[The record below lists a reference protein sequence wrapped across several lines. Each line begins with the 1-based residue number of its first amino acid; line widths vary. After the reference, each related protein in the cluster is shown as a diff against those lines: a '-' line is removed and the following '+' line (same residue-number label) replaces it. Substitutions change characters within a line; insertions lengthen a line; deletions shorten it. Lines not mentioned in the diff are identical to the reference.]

1 MPEQKPYKK
10 HSASDCQ
17 KGCTVPSTGE
27 AWRLEDDC
35 TDPPRDPQLGTAVE
49 DAPFSYFRTRSFYMR
64 KSLSVDNHLGS
75 LSYAVHPVET
85 KAERVKTK
93 LRRQFSLGSADK
105 KDFYQPKSE
114 SSLSRFAHR
123 LSVKQKQEKRRKAE
137 YASAELSAFR
147 PRSLSIEWSSS
158 PKMTQQMR
166 DLQLAQAR
174 KPPGPSS
181 PNAAKRLYR
190 NLSGKFRVNYTSFD
204 EGSLAGRGEKE
215 KLRKSYLFQSNA
227 ALFEA
232 VELQDLDRVQ
242 ELLKQYSAEELDLN
256 TPNSEGLLPLDI
268 AIMTNNAPIARALL
282 QAGAKESPHFV
293 SLESRSLHLSTLVRE
308 AEQRV
313 NELTAQVVNEAPN
326 ADCSEK
332 EKQLKAWEWRY
343 RLYKRMKAG
352 FEHARVPDAPTNVH
366 LSVASSSSVQVTF
379 WEPLSINSAVVTKYK
394 VEWSCSPTFSPPLGE
409 AVIDKLKNL
418 HFTIRGLVSGTAYY
432 VQVSAYNMKGWGPP
446 QASVPPFA
454 IPSNWREYDGRA
466 PRRRGQAEA
475 LDHLLG
481 QVKTV
486 HQHCVCHEPC
496 KNQPQSRKHSV
507 SKSLKHLFH
516 PGSKF
521 LKTLKRGLYLTA
533 IFYKDDNILVT
544 HEDQIPV
551 VEIDDTYS
559 CLLMQD
565 FLWFTKVSCM
575 WDEILWLRQCV
586 TVSQSSCSCILQTRF
601 KMLLAI
607 SQMQGLLGIQDLGQV
622 FFEPIKDKQGNILIV
637 TLKEVKTNQ
646 TFESV
651 RWVPICKLQ
660 TSRKSVSSPE
670 EPTALDTLLIS
681 IQDKLAYHQR
691 SSHALSPGLYLG
703 YLKLCSAVDQIRVLV
718 PERLPN
724 ILCHVKIRSNPNIS
738 RWGLQDSSPRA
749 ARLLC
754 PIQPKSTHHLL
765 LLLLGS
771 WQQRNIPP
779 QARCLP
785 CRTAWSWSKPRSP
798 STSTAPTA
806 LQVLHCLGEE
816 QPSKHSSHSD
826 CAFRSTPSCSFF
838 HVSVSHFSRE
848 EWEWLQKMA
857 SVEEPVP
864 AEPEAETSQNHLFQ
878 ELQVAIKELMTLV
891 NIPLQEAKD
900 FRLYSQEV
908 LDFGGQV
915 SFLLLLPP
923 SDDVCTAPGQNNPYT
938 PRSGFLTLPL
948 QIFELVHFFT
958 YDREFITQYCQ
969 VSALLELES
978 LLSQQSLR
986 EAFSDTELS
995 TAKQRHQQVQ
1005 DYIQQ
1010 MEEIWREMRWIMDAL
1025 QHARYKQ
1032 PSCGVSLSG
1041 FLSEAGGAMKEKTQ
1055 STSSHLDYLPSPAP
1069 SPETSRKLNS
1079 GKDSALQSFCQMDSG
1094 DCPCSWGQGGL
1105 FWLAV
1110 LWGCRQ
1116 GWHWEYE
1123 QGSRSW
1129 LGQDLLCLCLGEH
1142 STGVWQGGRSSGA
1155 SLDSIWCEP
1164 QPGLP
1169 TARLSPSLLLL
1180 HPSQTCTG
1188 CRTRR
1193 APRRCSWPPTATMT
1207 PAGRR
1212 ARRSSTWCTPPRGP
1226 SAAAGESPA
1235 PSGTVP
1241 RTSCRPTSK
1250 RPHHC
1255 HHHRWRSPGRPLSS
1269 TTVTSSCPADRSSCC
1284 VSQRRDRR
1292 TAFEPAAWTSPN
1304 HSARR
1309 PESPAPAPLTA
1320 PRQRAG
1326 PRATAASSGWGLAQ
1340 RPAPSTAGAGRAL
1353 SPSSGRA
1360 QLSGLRTSRSSPG
1373 AWPTEGRSWV
1383 LSPCGSVLSTKLDSP
1398 KRPVSRYRSLQR
1410 TAVWLCRAQME
1421 RAGRMGKAGSGG
1433 SRVPHLALPSP
1444 SSTVLGL
1451 RSPGDPQ
1458 HSCPVSLCPCNSD
1471 EAPGSAGWGV
1481 WFCRTDSR
1489 CC

>member
-1 MPEQKPYKK
+1 MASFGKLTEYFSLRKSRMELRSGRRGRRSGSCCCSITECRSLDRKLQRPLLGKSRTLPSIPQSPVLSRLPLLDSTAYREEMPEQKPYKK

-49 DAPFSYFRTRSFYMR
+49 VAPFSYFRTRSFYMR

-105 KDFYQPKSE
+105 KDFYQPKS
-114 SSLSRFAHR
+114 
-123 LSVKQKQEKRRKAE
+123 
-137 YASAELSAFR
+137 
-147 PRSLSIEWSSS
+147 SS

-166 DLQLAQAR
+166 DLQLAQSR

-204 EGSLAGRGEKE
+204 EGTLAGRGEKE

-242 ELLKQYSAEELDLN
+242 ELLKQYSPEELDLN

-681 IQDKLAYHQR
+681 VQDKLAYHQR

-724 ILCHVKIRSNPNIS
+724 ILCHVKIRSNPNI
-738 RWGLQDSSPRA
+738 
-749 ARLLC
+749 
-754 PIQPKSTHHLL
+754 
-765 LLLLGS
+765 
-771 WQQRNIPP
+771 
-779 QARCLP
+779 
-785 CRTAWSWSKPRSP
+785 
-798 STSTAPTA
+798 
-806 LQVLHCLGEE
+806 
-816 QPSKHSSHSD
+816 
-826 CAFRSTPSCSFF
+826 
-838 HVSVSHFSRE
+838 SRE

-1079 GKDSALQSFCQMDSG
+1079 DLHGLSDEEGSSEVFLATDSDYDSSRAQSPKELDLVYSSSGPECCGRRVTRTLRDSAPDVLQTHEQKTPPLPPPPLEEPRPPPELYDSDFVLPSRQIELLRITEKRQAYCVRTSSLDFPKPLCQAARKSCPGSVDSSPTESRTAG
-1094 DCPCSWGQGGL
+1094 HCSQLRLGTGSTPSPEHGRGGQGSEPV
-1105 FWLAV
+1105 F
-1110 LWGCRQ
+1110 RT
-1116 GWHWEYE
+1116 
-1123 QGSRSW
+1123 RSAEW
-1129 LGQDLLCLCLGEH
+1129 TQNFQE
-1142 STGVWQGGRSSGA
+1142 
-1155 SLDSIWCEP
+1155 
-1164 QPGLP
+1164 QPGCLADRGKKP
-1169 TARLSPSLLLL
+1169 GSVTLRVCPQYETGLSKETSVKL
-1180 HPSQTCTG
+1180 HITSQT
-1188 CRTRR
+1188 
-1193 APRRCSWPPTATMT
+1193 S
-1207 PAGRR
+1207 AGEVVKLVVLEMNDV
-1212 ARRSSTWCTPPRGP
+1212 SRGMLGG
-1226 SAAAGESPA
+1226 SAAFCYSEEQLEHFGLVFASDESE
-1235 PSGTVP
+1235 
-1241 RTSCRPTSK
+1241 
-1250 RPHHC
+1250 
-1255 HHHRWRSPGRPLSS
+1255 RWLPDDFLPLSLQTTRPEGRFYVRIKETS
-1269 TTVTSSCPADRSSCC
+1269 PLVLQYGPATTV
-1284 VSQRRDRR
+1284 
-1292 TAFEPAAWTSPN
+1292 
-1304 HSARR
+1304 
-1309 PESPAPAPLTA
+1309 
-1320 PRQRAG
+1320 
-1326 PRATAASSGWGLAQ
+1326 
-1340 RPAPSTAGAGRAL
+1340 
-1353 SPSSGRA
+1353 
-1360 QLSGLRTSRSSPG
+1360 
-1373 AWPTEGRSWV
+1373 
-1383 LSPCGSVLSTKLDSP
+1383 
-1398 KRPVSRYRSLQR
+1398 
-1410 TAVWLCRAQME
+1410 
-1421 RAGRMGKAGSGG
+1421 
-1433 SRVPHLALPSP
+1433 
-1444 SSTVLGL
+1444 
-1451 RSPGDPQ
+1451 
-1458 HSCPVSLCPCNSD
+1458 
-1471 EAPGSAGWGV
+1471 
-1481 WFCRTDSR
+1481 
-1489 CC
+1489 

>member
-1 MPEQKPYKK
+1 MASFGKLTEYFSLRKSRPELRSRRWGRRSGSCCCSVTECRSLDRKLQRPLLGKSRTLPSIPQSPVLSRLPLLEPAAYRDEMPEQKPYKK
-10 HSASDCQ
+10 HSASEHQ
-17 KGCTVPSTGE
+17 KGCTVPSAGE

-35 TDPPRDPQLGTAVE
+35 SEPPRAPQLGTAVE

-75 LSYAVHPVET
+75 LSYAVHPAES
-85 KAERVKTK
+85 KAERVRTK

-114 SSLSRFAHR
+114 SSLARFAHR

-137 YASAELSAFR
+137 YGSAELSAFR

-204 EGSLAGRGEKE
+204 EGSLVGRGEKE

-242 ELLKQYSAEELDLN
+242 EMLKHYSPEELDLN

-313 NELTAQVVNEAPN
+313 NELMAQVVNEAPN

-332 EKQLKAWEWRY
+332 EKQLKAWEWRF

-352 FEHARVPDAPTNVH
+352 FEHARVPDAPSSVH
-366 LSVASSSSVQVTF
+366 LSVASSSSLQVTF
-379 WEPLSINSAVVTKYK
+379 WEPLSVNSAVVTKYK
-394 VEWSCSPTFSPPLGE
+394 VEWSCSSTFSPLLGE
-409 AVIDKLKNL
+409 AVIDKLQDL
-418 HFTIRGLVSGTAYY
+418 HFTIQGLVSGTAYH
-432 VQVSAYNMKGWGPP
+432 VRVSAYNMKGWGPP

-486 HQHCVCHEPC
+486 HQHCICHEPC

-565 FLWFTKVSCM
+565 FLWLTKVSCM

-651 RWVPICKLQ
+651 RWVPISKLQ
-660 TSRKSVSSPE
+660 SSRKSVSSPE

-718 PERLPN
+718 PEQLPN
-724 ILCHVKIRSNPNIS
+724 ILCHVKIRSNPNI
-738 RWGLQDSSPRA
+738 
-749 ARLLC
+749 
-754 PIQPKSTHHLL
+754 
-765 LLLLGS
+765 
-771 WQQRNIPP
+771 
-779 QARCLP
+779 
-785 CRTAWSWSKPRSP
+785 
-798 STSTAPTA
+798 
-806 LQVLHCLGEE
+806 
-816 QPSKHSSHSD
+816 
-826 CAFRSTPSCSFF
+826 
-838 HVSVSHFSRE
+838 SRE

-864 AEPEAETSQNHLFQ
+864 TEPETDRSQNPFFQ

-908 LDFGGQV
+908 LDFGDQV

-958 YDREFITQYCQ
+958 YNREFITQYCQ

-986 EAFSDTELS
+986 EAFSDAELS

-1010 MEEIWREMRWIMDAL
+1010 MEEIWREMRWIMDVL

-1032 PSCGVSLSG
+1032 PSCGISLSG
-1041 FLSEAGGAMKEKTQ
+1041 FLGEAGGAAKEKTR
-1055 STSSHLDYLPSPAP
+1055 SSSSHLDYLPSPVL

-1079 GKDSALQSFCQMDSG
+1079 ADSHGLSDEEGSSEVFLATDSDYDSSRAQSPKELDLVCSTSGPECCGRRAARSLRDSAPDVLQSHELKAAPPVPPPPEEPRPPARLYDS
-1094 DCPCSWGQGGL
+1094 D
-1105 FWLAV
+1105 FV
-1110 LWGCRQ
+1110 LPSRQ
-1116 GWHWEYE
+1116 IE
-1123 QGSRSW
+1123 
-1129 LGQDLLCLCLGEH
+1129 LLRITEKRQAYCVRT
-1142 STGVWQGGRSSGA
+1142 S
-1155 SLDSIWCEP
+1155 SLDFPKPHCPAPRKSCPGSVDSSPAESRTAGRGGQRGLGAGSTPGSEP
-1164 QPGLP
+1164 
-1169 TARLSPSLLLL
+1169 
-1180 HPSQTCTG
+1180 G
-1188 CRTRR
+1188 CRTRSDEWTQDLPEQQPEQPGGLAEQGKKPGSVTLR
-1193 APRRCSWPPTATMT
+1193 VCPQYETGLSKDTSVKLHITSQTA
-1207 PAGRR
+1207 
-1212 ARRSSTWCTPPRGP
+1212 AREVVKLVVLEMNDVSRDVLGG
-1226 SAAAGESPA
+1226 AATVRYGEEQLEHFGLVFAANESEQWLPDDFL
-1235 PSGTVP
+1235 
-1241 RTSCRPTSK
+1241 
-1250 RPHHC
+1250 
-1255 HHHRWRSPGRPLSS
+1255 PLSLHTS
-1269 TTVTSSCPADRSSCC
+1269 QPEGRFYVRIKETSPLVLQYGPATTV
-1284 VSQRRDRR
+1284 
-1292 TAFEPAAWTSPN
+1292 
-1304 HSARR
+1304 
-1309 PESPAPAPLTA
+1309 
-1320 PRQRAG
+1320 
-1326 PRATAASSGWGLAQ
+1326 
-1340 RPAPSTAGAGRAL
+1340 
-1353 SPSSGRA
+1353 
-1360 QLSGLRTSRSSPG
+1360 
-1373 AWPTEGRSWV
+1373 
-1383 LSPCGSVLSTKLDSP
+1383 
-1398 KRPVSRYRSLQR
+1398 
-1410 TAVWLCRAQME
+1410 
-1421 RAGRMGKAGSGG
+1421 
-1433 SRVPHLALPSP
+1433 
-1444 SSTVLGL
+1444 
-1451 RSPGDPQ
+1451 
-1458 HSCPVSLCPCNSD
+1458 
-1471 EAPGSAGWGV
+1471 
-1481 WFCRTDSR
+1481 
-1489 CC
+1489 

>member
-1 MPEQKPYKK
+1 MASFGKLTEYFSLRKSRPELRSRRWSRRSGSCCCSVTECRSLDRKLQRPLLGKSQTLPSIPQSPVLSRLPLLDPTACRDEMPEQKPYKK
-10 HSASDCQ
+10 HSGSEHQ
-17 KGCTVPSTGE
+17 KGCTVPSAGE

-35 TDPPRDPQLGTAVE
+35 SEPPGAPRLGTAVE

-75 LSYAVHPVET
+75 LSYAVHPAES
-85 KAERVKTK
+85 KAERVRTK

-114 SSLSRFAHR
+114 SSLARFAHR

-137 YASAELSAFR
+137 YGSAELSAFR

-204 EGSLAGRGEKE
+204 EGSLVGRGEKE

-242 ELLKQYSAEELDLN
+242 ELLKHYSPEELDLN

-313 NELTAQVVNEAPN
+313 NELMAQVVNEAPN

-332 EKQLKAWEWRY
+332 EKQLKAWEWRF

-352 FEHARVPDAPTNVH
+352 FEHARVPDAPSSVH
-366 LSVASSSSVQVTF
+366 LSVASSSSLQVTF
-379 WEPLSINSAVVTKYK
+379 WEPLSVNSAVVTKYK
-394 VEWSCSPTFSPPLGE
+394 VEWSCSPTFSPLLGE
-409 AVIDKLKNL
+409 AVIDKLKDL
-418 HFTIRGLVSGTAYY
+418 HFTIQGLVSGTAYH
-432 VQVSAYNMKGWGPP
+432 VRVSAYNMKGWGPP
-446 QASVPPFA
+446 QASMPPFA

-486 HQHCVCHEPC
+486 HQHCICHEPC

-565 FLWFTKVSCM
+565 FLWLTKVSCM

-660 TSRKSVSSPE
+660 SSRKSVSSPE

-681 IQDKLAYHQR
+681 VQDKLAYHQR

-718 PERLPN
+718 PEQLPN
-724 ILCHVKIRSNPNIS
+724 ILCHVKIRSNPNI
-738 RWGLQDSSPRA
+738 
-749 ARLLC
+749 
-754 PIQPKSTHHLL
+754 
-765 LLLLGS
+765 
-771 WQQRNIPP
+771 
-779 QARCLP
+779 
-785 CRTAWSWSKPRSP
+785 
-798 STSTAPTA
+798 
-806 LQVLHCLGEE
+806 
-816 QPSKHSSHSD
+816 
-826 CAFRSTPSCSFF
+826 
-838 HVSVSHFSRE
+838 SRE

-864 AEPEAETSQNHLFQ
+864 TEPEADRSQNPLFQ

-908 LDFGGQV
+908 LDFGDQV

-986 EAFSDTELS
+986 EAFSDAELS

-1010 MEEIWREMRWIMDAL
+1010 MEEIWREMRWIMDVL

-1041 FLSEAGGAMKEKTQ
+1041 FLSEPGGPVKEQTR
-1055 STSSHLDYLPSPAP
+1055 SSLSHLDYLPSPVP

-1079 GKDSALQSFCQMDSG
+1079 DSHGLSDEEGSSEVFLATDSDYDSSRAQSPKELDLVFSSSGPESCGRRGPRSLRDSAPDVLQSHELKTSPPVPPPSEEPRPPAKLYDS
-1094 DCPCSWGQGGL
+1094 DFVLPSRQIELLRITEKRQAYCVRTSSLDFPKPHCPAPRKSCPGSVDSSPAESRTAGHRSQLRPGTASTPSPERRRGGQG
-1105 FWLAV
+1105 
-1110 LWGCRQ
+1110 
-1116 GWHWEYE
+1116 
-1123 QGSRSW
+1123 S
-1129 LGQDLLCLCLGEH
+1129 
-1142 STGVWQGGRSSGA
+1142 
-1155 SLDSIWCEP
+1155 EP
-1164 QPGLP
+1164 V
-1169 TARLSPSLLLL
+1169 
-1180 HPSQTCTG
+1180 
-1188 CRTRR
+1188 CRTRSDEWTR
-1193 APRRCSWPPTATMT
+1193 NSPEQQPEQPGGLADRGKKPGSVTLRVCPQYETGLSEETSVKLHITSQT
-1207 PAGRR
+1207 PAREVVKLVVLEMNDISRDVLG
-1212 ARRSSTWCTPPRGP
+1212 G
-1226 SAAAGESPA
+1226 SAAVFYGEEQLEHFGLVFAAGESERWLPDDFLLLSLHTSQPEGRFYVRIKETSPLVLQYGPA
-1235 PSGTVP
+1235 
-1241 RTSCRPTSK
+1241 
-1250 RPHHC
+1250 
-1255 HHHRWRSPGRPLSS
+1255 
-1269 TTVTSSCPADRSSCC
+1269 TTV
-1284 VSQRRDRR
+1284 
-1292 TAFEPAAWTSPN
+1292 
-1304 HSARR
+1304 
-1309 PESPAPAPLTA
+1309 
-1320 PRQRAG
+1320 
-1326 PRATAASSGWGLAQ
+1326 
-1340 RPAPSTAGAGRAL
+1340 
-1353 SPSSGRA
+1353 
-1360 QLSGLRTSRSSPG
+1360 
-1373 AWPTEGRSWV
+1373 
-1383 LSPCGSVLSTKLDSP
+1383 
-1398 KRPVSRYRSLQR
+1398 
-1410 TAVWLCRAQME
+1410 
-1421 RAGRMGKAGSGG
+1421 
-1433 SRVPHLALPSP
+1433 
-1444 SSTVLGL
+1444 
-1451 RSPGDPQ
+1451 
-1458 HSCPVSLCPCNSD
+1458 
-1471 EAPGSAGWGV
+1471 
-1481 WFCRTDSR
+1481 
-1489 CC
+1489 

>member
-1 MPEQKPYKK
+1 MASFGKLTEYFSLRKSRTELRSGRRGRRSGSCCYSVTECRSLDRKLQRPLLGKSRTLPSIPQSPVLSRLPLLDSTAYREEMPEQKPYKK
-10 HSASDCQ
+10 HSTSDCQ
-17 KGCTVPSTGE
+17 KGCTVPSAGE

-35 TDPPRDPQLGTAVE
+35 MDPPRDPQLGTAVE

-64 KSLSVDNHLGS
+64 KSLSVDNHLVS
-75 LSYAVHPVET
+75 LSYAVHPAET

-93 LRRQFSLGSADK
+93 LRRQFSLESADK
-105 KDFYQPKSE
+105 KDFYEPKSE

-242 ELLKQYSAEELDLN
+242 ELLKQYSPEELDLN

-332 EKQLKAWEWRY
+332 EKQLRAWEWRY

-379 WEPLSINSAVVTKYK
+379 WEPLSVNSAVVTKYK

-622 FFEPIKDKQGNILIV
+622 FFEPVKDKQGNILIV

-660 TSRKSVSSPE
+660 TGRKSVSSLE

-738 RWGLQDSSPRA
+738 R
-749 ARLLC
+749 
-754 PIQPKSTHHLL
+754 
-765 LLLLGS
+765 
-771 WQQRNIPP
+771 
-779 QARCLP
+779 
-785 CRTAWSWSKPRSP
+785 
-798 STSTAPTA
+798 
-806 LQVLHCLGEE
+806 
-816 QPSKHSSHSD
+816 
-826 CAFRSTPSCSFF
+826 
-838 HVSVSHFSRE
+838 E

-857 SVEEPVP
+857 SMEEPIP
-864 AEPEAETSQNHLFQ
+864 AETEAETSQNHLFQ

-958 YDREFITQYCQ
+958 YDREFIIQYCQ

-986 EAFSDTELS
+986 EAFSDAELS

-1041 FLSEAGGAMKEKTQ
+1041 FLSEAGGAMKEKTR

-1079 GKDSALQSFCQMDSG
+1079 DSHGLSDEEGSSEVFLATDSDYDSSRAQSPKELDLVYSSSGPECCSRRVARTLRDSAPDVLQTHELKTPPPPPLEEPRPPPELYDSDFVLPSRQIELLRITEKRQAYCVRTSSLDFPKPLCQAARKSCPGSVDSSPTESRTAGHCSQLRLGTGSTPSPEHSRGRQGSEPVFRTRSAEWTQSFQ
-1094 DCPCSWGQGGL
+1094 
-1105 FWLAV
+1105 
-1110 LWGCRQ
+1110 
-1116 GWHWEYE
+1116 E
-1123 QGSRSW
+1123 QP
-1129 LGQDLLCLCLGEH
+1129 E
-1142 STGVWQGGRSSGA
+1142 
-1155 SLDSIWCEP
+1155 
-1164 QPGLP
+1164 QPGCLADRGKKP
-1169 TARLSPSLLLL
+1169 GAVTLCVCPQYETGLSKDTSVKL
-1180 HPSQTCTG
+1180 HITSQTSASEVVKLVVLEMNDVSRG
-1188 CRTRR
+1188 VL
-1193 APRRCSWPPTATMT
+1193 
-1207 PAGRR
+1207 G
-1212 ARRSSTWCTPPRGP
+1212 SSASFCYSEEQLEHFGLVFA
-1226 SAAAGESPA
+1226 SDESE
-1235 PSGTVP
+1235 
-1241 RTSCRPTSK
+1241 
-1250 RPHHC
+1250 
-1255 HHHRWRSPGRPLSS
+1255 RWLPDDFLPLSLQTS
-1269 TTVTSSCPADRSSCC
+1269 RPEGRFYVRIKETSPLVLQYGPATTV
-1284 VSQRRDRR
+1284 
-1292 TAFEPAAWTSPN
+1292 
-1304 HSARR
+1304 
-1309 PESPAPAPLTA
+1309 
-1320 PRQRAG
+1320 
-1326 PRATAASSGWGLAQ
+1326 
-1340 RPAPSTAGAGRAL
+1340 
-1353 SPSSGRA
+1353 
-1360 QLSGLRTSRSSPG
+1360 
-1373 AWPTEGRSWV
+1373 
-1383 LSPCGSVLSTKLDSP
+1383 
-1398 KRPVSRYRSLQR
+1398 
-1410 TAVWLCRAQME
+1410 
-1421 RAGRMGKAGSGG
+1421 
-1433 SRVPHLALPSP
+1433 
-1444 SSTVLGL
+1444 
-1451 RSPGDPQ
+1451 
-1458 HSCPVSLCPCNSD
+1458 
-1471 EAPGSAGWGV
+1471 
-1481 WFCRTDSR
+1481 
-1489 CC
+1489 

>member
-1 MPEQKPYKK
+1 MTQDLSTTKSLEGVAVHPVYPDPEERGGMDLVKGSLDRKLQRPLLGKSRTLPSIPQSPVLSRLPLLDPKANREDMPEQKPYKK
-10 HSASDCQ
+10 HSLSDCQ

-35 TDPPRDPQLGTAVE
+35 MEPPGNPSLQLRLRTAVDE
-49 DAPFSYFRTRSFYMR
+49 APFSYFRTRSFYMR

-75 LSYAVHPVET
+75 LSYSIHPAET

-114 SSLSRFAHR
+114 SSLSKFAHR

-137 YASAELSAFR
+137 YVSAELSAFR

-204 EGSLAGRGEKE
+204 EGSLAGRSEKE

-242 ELLKQYSAEELDLN
+242 ELLKQYSPEELDLN

-268 AIMTNNAPIARALL
+268 AIMTNNAPIAKALL

-313 NELTAQVVNEAPN
+313 NELTAQVVNEAPST
-326 ADCSEK
+326 DCSEK

-352 FEHARVPDAPTNVH
+352 FEHARVPDPPTNVH

-379 WEPLSINSAVVTKYK
+379 WEPLSVNSAVVTKYK

-418 HFTIRGLVSGTAYY
+418 HFTIQGLVSGTAYY

-446 QASVPPFA
+446 QTSVPPFA

-475 LDHLLG
+475 LDHLLS

-533 IFYKDDNILVT
+533 VFYKDDNILVT

-601 KMLLAI
+601 KMLLAT

-670 EPTALDTLLIS
+670 EPTALDTLLITV
-681 IQDKLAYHQR
+681 QDKLAYHRR

-738 RWGLQDSSPRA
+738 R
-749 ARLLC
+749 
-754 PIQPKSTHHLL
+754 
-765 LLLLGS
+765 
-771 WQQRNIPP
+771 
-779 QARCLP
+779 
-785 CRTAWSWSKPRSP
+785 
-798 STSTAPTA
+798 
-806 LQVLHCLGEE
+806 
-816 QPSKHSSHSD
+816 
-826 CAFRSTPSCSFF
+826 
-838 HVSVSHFSRE
+838 E

-857 SVEEPVP
+857 SMDEPVP
-864 AEPEAETSQNHLFQ
+864 TEPDAETSQNQLFQ

-986 EAFSDTELS
+986 EAFSDAELT

-1032 PSCGVSLSG
+1032 PSCGVSLTG
-1041 FLSEAGGAMKEKTQ
+1041 FLSESSNVMKEKTQ

-1069 SPETSRKLNS
+1069 SPETSRKLNPDLHGLSDEEGSSEVFLATDSDYDSSRAQSPKELDLVYSSS
-1079 GKDSALQSFCQMDSG
+1079 GPECCSRRIARTLRDSAPDVLQTHDLKTPPLPPEELRPPPELYDS
-1094 DCPCSWGQGGL
+1094 DFVLPSRQIELLRITEKRQAYCVRTSSLDFPKPLFQVARKSCPGSVDSSPTESRMAGHCSL
-1105 FWLAV
+1105 LR
-1110 LWGCRQ
+1110 LRT
-1116 GWHWEYE
+1116 
-1123 QGSRSW
+1123 GSTLSP
-1129 LGQDLLCLCLGEH
+1129 EH
-1142 STGVWQGGRSSGA
+1142 SQ
-1155 SLDSIWCEP
+1155 
-1164 QPGLP
+1164 
-1169 TARLSPSLLLL
+1169 
-1180 HPSQTCTG
+1180 
-1188 CRTRR
+1188 
-1193 APRRCSWPPTATMT
+1193 
-1207 PAGRR
+1207 
-1212 ARRSSTWCTPPRGP
+1212 
-1226 SAAAGESPA
+1226 AGESSEP
-1235 PSGTVP
+1235 VF
-1241 RTSCRPTSK
+1241 RTRSAEWTQSFQQPPEQQGCLVNQGKKPGSVTLRVCPQYETGLSKETSVK
-1250 RPHHC
+1250 LHITNQTSAGEIVKLVVLEMNDVSRNVLGSMAALCYSEEQLEHFGLVFASNDSEQWLPDDFL
-1255 HHHRWRSPGRPLSS
+1255 PLSLQTTWPEGRFYVRIKETS
-1269 TTVTSSCPADRSSCC
+1269 PLVFQYGPATTV
-1284 VSQRRDRR
+1284 
-1292 TAFEPAAWTSPN
+1292 
-1304 HSARR
+1304 
-1309 PESPAPAPLTA
+1309 
-1320 PRQRAG
+1320 
-1326 PRATAASSGWGLAQ
+1326 
-1340 RPAPSTAGAGRAL
+1340 
-1353 SPSSGRA
+1353 
-1360 QLSGLRTSRSSPG
+1360 
-1373 AWPTEGRSWV
+1373 
-1383 LSPCGSVLSTKLDSP
+1383 
-1398 KRPVSRYRSLQR
+1398 
-1410 TAVWLCRAQME
+1410 
-1421 RAGRMGKAGSGG
+1421 
-1433 SRVPHLALPSP
+1433 
-1444 SSTVLGL
+1444 
-1451 RSPGDPQ
+1451 
-1458 HSCPVSLCPCNSD
+1458 
-1471 EAPGSAGWGV
+1471 
-1481 WFCRTDSR
+1481 
-1489 CC
+1489 

>member
-1 MPEQKPYKK
+1 
-10 HSASDCQ
+10 
-17 KGCTVPSTGE
+17 
-27 AWRLEDDC
+27 
-35 TDPPRDPQLGTAVE
+35 
-49 DAPFSYFRTRSFYMR
+49 
-64 KSLSVDNHLGS
+64 
-75 LSYAVHPVET
+75 
-85 KAERVKTK
+85 
-93 LRRQFSLGSADK
+93 
-105 KDFYQPKSE
+105 
-114 SSLSRFAHR
+114 
-123 LSVKQKQEKRRKAE
+123 
-137 YASAELSAFR
+137 
-147 PRSLSIEWSSS
+147 
-158 PKMTQQMR
+158 MTQQMR

-204 EGSLAGRGEKE
+204 EGSLVGRGEKE

-242 ELLKQYSAEELDLN
+242 EMLKHYSPEELDLN

-313 NELTAQVVNEAPN
+313 NELMAQVVNEAPN

-332 EKQLKAWEWRY
+332 EKQLKAWEWRF

-352 FEHARVPDAPTNVH
+352 FEHARVPDAPSSVH
-366 LSVASSSSVQVTF
+366 LSVASSSSLQVTF
-379 WEPLSINSAVVTKYK
+379 WEPLSVNSAVVTKYK
-394 VEWSCSPTFSPPLGE
+394 VEWSCSSTFSPLLGE
-409 AVIDKLKNL
+409 AVIDKLQDL
-418 HFTIRGLVSGTAYY
+418 HFTIQGLVSGTAYH
-432 VQVSAYNMKGWGPP
+432 VRVSAYNMKGWGPP

-486 HQHCVCHEPC
+486 HQHCICHEPC

-565 FLWFTKVSCM
+565 FLWLTKVSCM

-651 RWVPICKLQ
+651 RWVPISKLQ
-660 TSRKSVSSPE
+660 SSRKSVSSPE

-718 PERLPN
+718 PEQLPN
-724 ILCHVKIRSNPNIS
+724 ILCHVKIRSNPNI
-738 RWGLQDSSPRA
+738 
-749 ARLLC
+749 
-754 PIQPKSTHHLL
+754 
-765 LLLLGS
+765 
-771 WQQRNIPP
+771 
-779 QARCLP
+779 
-785 CRTAWSWSKPRSP
+785 
-798 STSTAPTA
+798 
-806 LQVLHCLGEE
+806 
-816 QPSKHSSHSD
+816 
-826 CAFRSTPSCSFF
+826 
-838 HVSVSHFSRE
+838 SRE

-864 AEPEAETSQNHLFQ
+864 TEPETDRSQNPFFQ

-908 LDFGGQV
+908 LDFGDQV

-958 YDREFITQYCQ
+958 YNREFITQYCQ

-986 EAFSDTELS
+986 EAFSDAELS

-1010 MEEIWREMRWIMDAL
+1010 MEEIWREMRWIMDVL

-1032 PSCGVSLSG
+1032 PSCGISLSG
-1041 FLSEAGGAMKEKTQ
+1041 FLGEAGGAAKEKTR
-1055 STSSHLDYLPSPAP
+1055 SSSSHLDYLPSPVL

-1079 GKDSALQSFCQMDSG
+1079 ADSHGLSDEEGSSEVFLATDSDYDSSRAQSPKELDLVCSTSGPECCGRRAARSLRDSAPDVLQSHELKAAPPVPPPPEEPRPPARLYDS
-1094 DCPCSWGQGGL
+1094 D
-1105 FWLAV
+1105 FV
-1110 LWGCRQ
+1110 LPSRQ
-1116 GWHWEYE
+1116 IE
-1123 QGSRSW
+1123 
-1129 LGQDLLCLCLGEH
+1129 LLRITEKRQAYCVRT
-1142 STGVWQGGRSSGA
+1142 S
-1155 SLDSIWCEP
+1155 SLDFPKPHCPAPRKSCPGSVDSSPAESRTAGRGGQRGLGAGSTPGSEP
-1164 QPGLP
+1164 
-1169 TARLSPSLLLL
+1169 
-1180 HPSQTCTG
+1180 G
-1188 CRTRR
+1188 CRTRSDEWTQDLPEQQPEQPGGLAEQGKKPGSVTLR
-1193 APRRCSWPPTATMT
+1193 VCPQYETGLSKDTSVKLHITSQTA
-1207 PAGRR
+1207 
-1212 ARRSSTWCTPPRGP
+1212 AREVVKLVVLEMNDVSRDVLGG
-1226 SAAAGESPA
+1226 AATVRYGEEQLEHFGLVFAANESEQWLPDDFL
-1235 PSGTVP
+1235 
-1241 RTSCRPTSK
+1241 
-1250 RPHHC
+1250 
-1255 HHHRWRSPGRPLSS
+1255 PLSLHTS
-1269 TTVTSSCPADRSSCC
+1269 QPEGRFYVRIKETSPLVLQYGPATTV
-1284 VSQRRDRR
+1284 
-1292 TAFEPAAWTSPN
+1292 
-1304 HSARR
+1304 
-1309 PESPAPAPLTA
+1309 
-1320 PRQRAG
+1320 
-1326 PRATAASSGWGLAQ
+1326 
-1340 RPAPSTAGAGRAL
+1340 
-1353 SPSSGRA
+1353 
-1360 QLSGLRTSRSSPG
+1360 
-1373 AWPTEGRSWV
+1373 
-1383 LSPCGSVLSTKLDSP
+1383 
-1398 KRPVSRYRSLQR
+1398 
-1410 TAVWLCRAQME
+1410 
-1421 RAGRMGKAGSGG
+1421 
-1433 SRVPHLALPSP
+1433 
-1444 SSTVLGL
+1444 
-1451 RSPGDPQ
+1451 
-1458 HSCPVSLCPCNSD
+1458 
-1471 EAPGSAGWGV
+1471 
-1481 WFCRTDSR
+1481 
-1489 CC
+1489 

>member
-1 MPEQKPYKK
+1 MD
-10 HSASDCQ
+10 HMS
-17 KGCTVPSTGE
+17 
-27 AWRLEDDC
+27 L
-35 TDPPRDPQLGTAVE
+35 L
-49 DAPFSYFRTRSFYMR
+49 AP
-64 KSLSVDNHLGS
+64 LQG
-75 LSYAVHPVET
+75 
-85 KAERVKTK
+85 
-93 LRRQFSLGSADK
+93 Q
-105 KDFYQPKSE
+105 Q
-114 SSLSRFAHR
+114 
-123 LSVKQKQEKRRKAE
+123 Q
-137 YASAELSAFR
+137 
-147 PRSLSIEWSSS
+147 WSSS

-204 EGSLAGRGEKE
+204 EGSLVGRGEKE

-242 ELLKQYSAEELDLN
+242 EMLKHYSPEELDLN

-268 AIMTNNAPIARALL
+268 AIMTNNTPIARALL

-313 NELTAQVVNEAPN
+313 NELMAQVVNEAPS

-332 EKQLKAWEWRY
+332 EKQLKAWEWRF

-352 FEHARVPDAPTNVH
+352 FEHARVPDAPSSVH
-366 LSVASSSSVQVTF
+366 LSVASSSSLQVTF
-379 WEPLSINSAVVTKYK
+379 WEPLNVNSAVVTKYK
-394 VEWSCSPTFSPPLGE
+394 VEWSCSPTFSPLLGE
-409 AVIDKLKNL
+409 AVIDKLKDL
-418 HFTIRGLVSGTAYY
+418 HFTIQGLVSGTVYH
-432 VQVSAYNMKGWGPP
+432 VRVSAYNMKGWGPP

-486 HQHCVCHEPC
+486 HQHCICHEPC

-565 FLWFTKVSCM
+565 FLWLTKVSCM

-646 TFESV
+646 TFENV

-660 TSRKSVSSPE
+660 SSRKSVSSPE
-670 EPTALDTLLIS
+670 EPTALDMLLIS
-681 IQDKLAYHQR
+681 VQDKLAYHQR

-718 PERLPN
+718 PEQLPN

-738 RWGLQDSSPRA
+738 R
-749 ARLLC
+749 
-754 PIQPKSTHHLL
+754 
-765 LLLLGS
+765 
-771 WQQRNIPP
+771 
-779 QARCLP
+779 
-785 CRTAWSWSKPRSP
+785 
-798 STSTAPTA
+798 
-806 LQVLHCLGEE
+806 
-816 QPSKHSSHSD
+816 
-826 CAFRSTPSCSFF
+826 
-838 HVSVSHFSRE
+838 E

-857 SVEEPVP
+857 SVEEAVP
-864 AEPEAETSQNHLFQ
+864 TEPETDRSQNPLFQ

-891 NIPLQEAKD
+891 NIPFQEAKD

-908 LDFGGQV
+908 LDFGDQV

-958 YDREFITQYCQ
+958 YNREFITQYCQ

-986 EAFSDTELS
+986 EAFSDAELS

-1010 MEEIWREMRWIMDAL
+1010 MEEIWREMRWIMDVL

-1032 PSCGVSLSG
+1032 PSCGISLSG
-1041 FLSEAGGAMKEKTQ
+1041 FLSEVGGTVKEKTR
-1055 STSSHLDYLPSPAP
+1055 SSSSHVDYLPSPVL

-1079 GKDSALQSFCQMDSG
+1079 DSHGLSDEEGSSEVFLATDSDYDSSRAQSPKELDLVYSTSGPECCSRRVARTLRDSAPDVLQSHELKTPAPVPPPPEEPRPPPKLYDSDFVLPSRQIELLRITEKRQAYCVRTSSLDFPKPHCPAPRKSCPGSVDSSPVESRTTGHCSQLRLGTGLTPSPEGCQG
-1094 DCPCSWGQGGL
+1094 GQGSEPVCRRRSDEWTQDLTEQQPEQPGGL
-1105 FWLAV
+1105 A
-1110 LWGCRQ
+1110 
-1116 GWHWEYE
+1116 E
-1123 QGSRSW
+1123 QGKK
-1129 LGQDLLCLCLGEH
+1129 LGSVTLRVCPQYE
-1142 STGVWQGGRSSGA
+1142 TG
-1155 SLDSIWCEP
+1155 
-1164 QPGLP
+1164 
-1169 TARLSPSLLLL
+1169 LSKETSVKL
-1180 HPSQTCTG
+1180 HITSQT
-1188 CRTRR
+1188 
-1193 APRRCSWPPTATMT
+1193 
-1207 PAGRR
+1207 PAREVVKLVVLEMNDISQDVLG
-1212 ARRSSTWCTPPRGP
+1212 SL
-1226 SAAAGESPA
+1226 AAVCYGEEQLEHFGLVFAANESE
-1235 PSGTVP
+1235 
-1241 RTSCRPTSK
+1241 
-1250 RPHHC
+1250 
-1255 HHHRWRSPGRPLSS
+1255 RWLPDDFLPLSLHTS
-1269 TTVTSSCPADRSSCC
+1269 QPEGRFYVRIKETSPLVLQYGPATTV
-1284 VSQRRDRR
+1284 
-1292 TAFEPAAWTSPN
+1292 
-1304 HSARR
+1304 
-1309 PESPAPAPLTA
+1309 
-1320 PRQRAG
+1320 
-1326 PRATAASSGWGLAQ
+1326 
-1340 RPAPSTAGAGRAL
+1340 
-1353 SPSSGRA
+1353 
-1360 QLSGLRTSRSSPG
+1360 
-1373 AWPTEGRSWV
+1373 
-1383 LSPCGSVLSTKLDSP
+1383 
-1398 KRPVSRYRSLQR
+1398 
-1410 TAVWLCRAQME
+1410 
-1421 RAGRMGKAGSGG
+1421 
-1433 SRVPHLALPSP
+1433 
-1444 SSTVLGL
+1444 
-1451 RSPGDPQ
+1451 
-1458 HSCPVSLCPCNSD
+1458 
-1471 EAPGSAGWGV
+1471 
-1481 WFCRTDSR
+1481 
-1489 CC
+1489 

>member
-1 MPEQKPYKK
+1 MASFGKLTEYFSLRKSRTELRSGRRGRRSGSCCCSGLECRSLDRKLQRPLLGKSRTLPSIPQSPVLNRLPLLDPTVYREEMPEQKPYKK
-10 HSASDCQ
+10 HSAPDPQ
-17 KGCTVPSTGE
+17 KGCTVPSAGE

-35 TDPPRDPQLGTAVE
+35 TDPRQDAQLGTAVE

-75 LSYAVHPVET
+75 LSYALHPAET

-232 VELQDLDRVQ
+232 VELQDRDRVQ
-242 ELLKQYSAEELDLN
+242 ELLKQYSPEELDLN

-268 AIMTNNAPIARALL
+268 AIMTNNVPIARALL

-313 NELTAQVVNEAPN
+313 NDLTAQVVNEAPN
-326 ADCSEK
+326 ADCSNK

-366 LSVASSSSVQVTF
+366 LSVVSSSSVQVTF
-379 WEPLSINSAVVTKYK
+379 GEPLSFNSAVVTKYK
-394 VEWSCSPTFSPPLGE
+394 VEWSCFPTFSPLMGE

-418 HFTIRGLVSGTAYY
+418 HFTIQGLVSGTAYY

-486 HQHCVCHEPC
+486 HQHCICHEPC
-496 KNQPQSRKHSV
+496 KSQPQSRKHSV

-607 SQMQGLLGIQDLGQV
+607 SQMQ
-622 FFEPIKDKQGNILIV
+622 
-637 TLKEVKTNQ
+637 
-646 TFESV
+646 
-651 RWVPICKLQ
+651 
-660 TSRKSVSSPE
+660 
-670 EPTALDTLLIS
+670 
-681 IQDKLAYHQR
+681 DKLAYHQR
-691 SSHALSPGLYLG
+691 SSHALSRGLYLG

-718 PERLPN
+718 PEQLPN

-738 RWGLQDSSPRA
+738 R
-749 ARLLC
+749 
-754 PIQPKSTHHLL
+754 
-765 LLLLGS
+765 
-771 WQQRNIPP
+771 
-779 QARCLP
+779 
-785 CRTAWSWSKPRSP
+785 
-798 STSTAPTA
+798 
-806 LQVLHCLGEE
+806 
-816 QPSKHSSHSD
+816 
-826 CAFRSTPSCSFF
+826 
-838 HVSVSHFSRE
+838 E
-848 EWEWLQKMA
+848 EWEWLQKMI
-857 SVEEPVP
+857 SVEEPIP
-864 AEPEAETSQNHLFQ
+864 AEPEAEASQNSLFQ
-878 ELQVAIKELMTLV
+878 ELQVAVKELMTLV

-986 EAFSDTELS
+986 EAFSDAELS
-995 TAKQRHQQVQ
+995 TAKQRHQQVH

-1041 FLSEAGGAMKEKTQ
+1041 FLSEAGGAMKEKTR
-1055 STSSHLDYLPSPAP
+1055 STSSHLEYLTSPAP
-1069 SPETSRKLNS
+1069 SPETSCKLNS
-1079 GKDSALQSFCQMDSG
+1079 DSHGLSDEEGSSEVFLATDSDYDSSRAQSPKELDLVYSSLGPDCCGRRAARTLQDSAPDVLQNHELKT
-1094 DCPCSWGQGGL
+1094 PL
-1105 FWLAV
+1105 PLPPPPA
-1110 LWGCRQ
+1110 
-1116 GWHWEYE
+1116 
-1123 QGSRSW
+1123 
-1129 LGQDLLCLCLGEH
+1129 
-1142 STGVWQGGRSSGA
+1142 
-1155 SLDSIWCEP
+1155 EP
-1164 QPGLP
+1164 QPRPEQYDSDFVLP
-1169 TARLSPSLLLL
+1169 SRQIELLRITEKR
-1180 HPSQTCTG
+1180 QAYC
-1188 CRTRR
+1188 
-1193 APRRCSWPPTATMT
+1193 
-1207 PAGRR
+1207 
-1212 ARRSSTWCTPPRGP
+1212 
-1226 SAAAGESPA
+1226 
-1235 PSGTVP
+1235 V
-1241 RTSCRPTSK
+1241 RTSSLDFPK
-1250 RPHHC
+1250 
-1255 HHHRWRSPGRPLSS
+1255 PLCQAARK
-1269 TTVTSSCPADRSSCC
+1269 SCPGSVDSSPTESRTTGHC
-1284 VSQRRDRR
+1284 SQRRLGAAVTPRPECSRSTQGSQPIFR
-1292 TAFEPAAWTSPN
+1292 TRSAEWTQNFQEQSEQPGCLGDQGKKLGSVTLRVCPQYETGLSKETSVKLHITSQTSAGEVVKLVVLEMNEMSRSVLGGSAAFCYGEEQLEHFGLVFASSDSERWLPDDFLPLSLQTTRPEGQFYVRIKETSPLVLQYG
-1304 HSARR
+1304 
-1309 PESPAPAPLTA
+1309 PAT
-1320 PRQRAG
+1320 
-1326 PRATAASSGWGLAQ
+1326 
-1340 RPAPSTAGAGRAL
+1340 
-1353 SPSSGRA
+1353 
-1360 QLSGLRTSRSSPG
+1360 
-1373 AWPTEGRSWV
+1373 
-1383 LSPCGSVLSTKLDSP
+1383 
-1398 KRPVSRYRSLQR
+1398 
-1410 TAVWLCRAQME
+1410 
-1421 RAGRMGKAGSGG
+1421 
-1433 SRVPHLALPSP
+1433 
-1444 SSTVLGL
+1444 TV
-1451 RSPGDPQ
+1451 
-1458 HSCPVSLCPCNSD
+1458 
-1471 EAPGSAGWGV
+1471 
-1481 WFCRTDSR
+1481 
-1489 CC
+1489 

>member
-1 MPEQKPYKK
+1 MSVRWDRRPGTQAGAHSDAARAMASFGKLTEYFSLRKSRTELRSGRRGRRSGSCCCSVTECRSLDRKLQRPLLGKSRTLPSIPQSPVLSRLPLLDSTVYREEMPEQKPYKK
-10 HSASDCQ
+10 HLASDRQ

-35 TDPPRDPQLGTAVE
+35 TDPPQDPQLGTAVE

-75 LSYAVHPVET
+75 LGYAVHPAET

-105 KDFYQPKSE
+105 KDFYQPK
-114 SSLSRFAHR
+114 
-123 LSVKQKQEKRRKAE
+123 
-137 YASAELSAFR
+137 
-147 PRSLSIEWSSS
+147 SSS

-242 ELLKQYSAEELDLN
+242 ELLKQYSPEELDLN

-379 WEPLSINSAVVTKYK
+379 WEPLSVNSAVVTKYK

-622 FFEPIKDKQGNILIV
+622 FFEPVKDKQGNILIV

-738 RWGLQDSSPRA
+738 R
-749 ARLLC
+749 
-754 PIQPKSTHHLL
+754 
-765 LLLLGS
+765 
-771 WQQRNIPP
+771 
-779 QARCLP
+779 
-785 CRTAWSWSKPRSP
+785 
-798 STSTAPTA
+798 
-806 LQVLHCLGEE
+806 
-816 QPSKHSSHSD
+816 
-826 CAFRSTPSCSFF
+826 
-838 HVSVSHFSRE
+838 E

-864 AEPEAETSQNHLFQ
+864 AEPETETSQNHLFQ

-891 NIPLQEAKD
+891 NIPLPEAKD

-986 EAFSDTELS
+986 EAFSDAELS

-1041 FLSEAGGAMKEKTQ
+1041 FLSEAGGAMKEKTR

-1079 GKDSALQSFCQMDSG
+1079 DSHGLSDEEGSSEVFLATDSDYDSSRAQSPKELDLVYSSSGPECCSRRVARTLQDSAPDVLQTHELKTPPPPPPPPEEPRPSPELYDSDFVLPSRQIELLRITEKRQAYCVRTSSLDFPKPLCQAARKSCPGSVDSSPTESRTAG
-1094 DCPCSWGQGGL
+1094 HCGQLRLGTGSTPSPERGQGG
-1105 FWLAV
+1105 
-1110 LWGCRQ
+1110 
-1116 GWHWEYE
+1116 
-1123 QGSRSW
+1123 QGSEPVFRTRSAEW
-1129 LGQDLLCLCLGEH
+1129 TQSFQE
-1142 STGVWQGGRSSGA
+1142 QP
-1155 SLDSIWCEP
+1155 E
-1164 QPGLP
+1164 QPGCLADRGKKP
-1169 TARLSPSLLLL
+1169 GSVTLRVCPQYETGLSKETSVKL
-1180 HPSQTCTG
+1180 HITSQT
-1188 CRTRR
+1188 
-1193 APRRCSWPPTATMT
+1193 S
-1207 PAGRR
+1207 AGEVVKLVVLEMNDV
-1212 ARRSSTWCTPPRGP
+1212 SRGVLGG
-1226 SAAAGESPA
+1226 SAAFCYGEEQLEHFGLVFASDE
-1235 PSGTVP
+1235 SE
-1241 RTSCRPTSK
+1241 
-1250 RPHHC
+1250 
-1255 HHHRWRSPGRPLSS
+1255 RWLPDDFLPLSLQTTRPEGRFYVRIKETS
-1269 TTVTSSCPADRSSCC
+1269 PLVLQYGPATTV
-1284 VSQRRDRR
+1284 
-1292 TAFEPAAWTSPN
+1292 
-1304 HSARR
+1304 
-1309 PESPAPAPLTA
+1309 
-1320 PRQRAG
+1320 
-1326 PRATAASSGWGLAQ
+1326 
-1340 RPAPSTAGAGRAL
+1340 
-1353 SPSSGRA
+1353 
-1360 QLSGLRTSRSSPG
+1360 
-1373 AWPTEGRSWV
+1373 
-1383 LSPCGSVLSTKLDSP
+1383 
-1398 KRPVSRYRSLQR
+1398 
-1410 TAVWLCRAQME
+1410 
-1421 RAGRMGKAGSGG
+1421 
-1433 SRVPHLALPSP
+1433 
-1444 SSTVLGL
+1444 
-1451 RSPGDPQ
+1451 
-1458 HSCPVSLCPCNSD
+1458 
-1471 EAPGSAGWGV
+1471 
-1481 WFCRTDSR
+1481 
-1489 CC
+1489 

>member
-10 HSASDCQ
+10 HSASEHQ
-17 KGCTVPSTGE
+17 KGCTVPSAGE

-35 TDPPRDPQLGTAVE
+35 SEPPRAPQLGTAVE

-75 LSYAVHPVET
+75 LSYAVHPAES
-85 KAERVKTK
+85 KAERVRTK

-114 SSLSRFAHR
+114 SSLARFAHR

-137 YASAELSAFR
+137 YGSAELSAFR

-204 EGSLAGRGEKE
+204 EGSLVGRGEKE

-242 ELLKQYSAEELDLN
+242 EMLKHYSPEELDLN

-313 NELTAQVVNEAPN
+313 NELMAQVVNEAPN

-332 EKQLKAWEWRY
+332 EKQLKAWEWRF

-352 FEHARVPDAPTNVH
+352 FEHARVPDAPSSVH
-366 LSVASSSSVQVTF
+366 LSVASSSSLQVTF
-379 WEPLSINSAVVTKYK
+379 WEPLSVNSAVVTKYK
-394 VEWSCSPTFSPPLGE
+394 VEWSCSSTFSPLLGE
-409 AVIDKLKNL
+409 AVIDKLQDL
-418 HFTIRGLVSGTAYY
+418 HFTIQGLVSGTAYH
-432 VQVSAYNMKGWGPP
+432 VRVSAYNMKGWGPP

-486 HQHCVCHEPC
+486 HQHCICHEPC

-565 FLWFTKVSCM
+565 FLWLTKVSCM

-651 RWVPICKLQ
+651 RWVPISKLQ
-660 TSRKSVSSPE
+660 SSRKSVSSPE

-718 PERLPN
+718 PEQLPN
-724 ILCHVKIRSNPNIS
+724 ILCHVKIRSNPNI
-738 RWGLQDSSPRA
+738 
-749 ARLLC
+749 
-754 PIQPKSTHHLL
+754 
-765 LLLLGS
+765 
-771 WQQRNIPP
+771 
-779 QARCLP
+779 
-785 CRTAWSWSKPRSP
+785 
-798 STSTAPTA
+798 
-806 LQVLHCLGEE
+806 
-816 QPSKHSSHSD
+816 
-826 CAFRSTPSCSFF
+826 
-838 HVSVSHFSRE
+838 SRE

-864 AEPEAETSQNHLFQ
+864 TEPETDRSQNPFFQ

-908 LDFGGQV
+908 LDFGDQV

-958 YDREFITQYCQ
+958 YNREFITQYCQ

-986 EAFSDTELS
+986 EAFSDAELS

-1010 MEEIWREMRWIMDAL
+1010 MEEIWREMRWIMDVL

-1032 PSCGVSLSG
+1032 PSCGISLSG
-1041 FLSEAGGAMKEKTQ
+1041 FLGEAGGAAKEKTR
-1055 STSSHLDYLPSPAP
+1055 SSSSHLDYLPSPVL

-1079 GKDSALQSFCQMDSG
+1079 ADSHGLSDEEGSSEVFLATDSDYDSSRAQSPKELDLVCSTSGPECCGRRAARSLRDSAPDVLQSHELKAAPPVPPPPEEPRPPARLYDS
-1094 DCPCSWGQGGL
+1094 D
-1105 FWLAV
+1105 FV
-1110 LWGCRQ
+1110 LPSRQ
-1116 GWHWEYE
+1116 IE
-1123 QGSRSW
+1123 
-1129 LGQDLLCLCLGEH
+1129 LLRITEKRQAYCVRT
-1142 STGVWQGGRSSGA
+1142 S
-1155 SLDSIWCEP
+1155 SLDFPKPHCPAPRKSCPGSVDSSPAESRTAGRGGQRGLGAGSTPGSEP
-1164 QPGLP
+1164 
-1169 TARLSPSLLLL
+1169 
-1180 HPSQTCTG
+1180 G
-1188 CRTRR
+1188 CRTRSDEWTQDLPEQQPEQPGGLAEQGKKPGSVTLR
-1193 APRRCSWPPTATMT
+1193 VCPQYETGLSKDTSVKLHITSQTA
-1207 PAGRR
+1207 
-1212 ARRSSTWCTPPRGP
+1212 AREVVKLVVLEMNDVSRDVLGG
-1226 SAAAGESPA
+1226 AATVRYGEEQLEHFGLVFAANESEQWLPDDFL
-1235 PSGTVP
+1235 
-1241 RTSCRPTSK
+1241 
-1250 RPHHC
+1250 
-1255 HHHRWRSPGRPLSS
+1255 PLSLHTS
-1269 TTVTSSCPADRSSCC
+1269 QPEGRFYVRIKETSPLVLQYGPATTV
-1284 VSQRRDRR
+1284 
-1292 TAFEPAAWTSPN
+1292 
-1304 HSARR
+1304 
-1309 PESPAPAPLTA
+1309 
-1320 PRQRAG
+1320 
-1326 PRATAASSGWGLAQ
+1326 
-1340 RPAPSTAGAGRAL
+1340 
-1353 SPSSGRA
+1353 
-1360 QLSGLRTSRSSPG
+1360 
-1373 AWPTEGRSWV
+1373 
-1383 LSPCGSVLSTKLDSP
+1383 
-1398 KRPVSRYRSLQR
+1398 
-1410 TAVWLCRAQME
+1410 
-1421 RAGRMGKAGSGG
+1421 
-1433 SRVPHLALPSP
+1433 
-1444 SSTVLGL
+1444 
-1451 RSPGDPQ
+1451 
-1458 HSCPVSLCPCNSD
+1458 
-1471 EAPGSAGWGV
+1471 
-1481 WFCRTDSR
+1481 
-1489 CC
+1489 

>member
-1 MPEQKPYKK
+1 MP
-10 HSASDCQ
+10 C
-17 KGCTVPSTGE
+17 V
-27 AWRLEDDC
+27 
-35 TDPPRDPQLGTAVE
+35 
-49 DAPFSYFRTRSFYMR
+49 
-64 KSLSVDNHLGS
+64 N
-75 LSYAVHPVET
+75 
-85 KAERVKTK
+85 
-93 LRRQFSLGSADK
+93 SLGSADK
-105 KDFYQPKSE
+105 KDFYQPK
-114 SSLSRFAHR
+114 
-123 LSVKQKQEKRRKAE
+123 
-137 YASAELSAFR
+137 
-147 PRSLSIEWSSS
+147 SSS

-174 KPPGPSS
+174 KPQGPSS

-242 ELLKQYSAEELDLN
+242 ELLKQYSPEELDLN

-681 IQDKLAYHQR
+681 VQDKLAYHQR

-738 RWGLQDSSPRA
+738 R
-749 ARLLC
+749 
-754 PIQPKSTHHLL
+754 
-765 LLLLGS
+765 
-771 WQQRNIPP
+771 
-779 QARCLP
+779 
-785 CRTAWSWSKPRSP
+785 
-798 STSTAPTA
+798 
-806 LQVLHCLGEE
+806 
-816 QPSKHSSHSD
+816 
-826 CAFRSTPSCSFF
+826 
-838 HVSVSHFSRE
+838 E

-891 NIPLQEAKD
+891 NIPLQEVRAKD

-1079 GKDSALQSFCQMDSG
+1079 DLHGLSDEEGSSEVFLATDSDYDSSRAQSPKELDLVYSSSGPECCSRRVTRTLRDSAPDVLQTHEQKTPPLPPPPLEEPRPPPELYDSDFVLPSRQIELLRITEKRQAYCVRTSSLDFPKPLCQAARKSCPGSVDSSPTESRTAG
-1094 DCPCSWGQGGL
+1094 HCGQLRLGTGSTPSPERGRGGQGSEPV
-1105 FWLAV
+1105 F
-1110 LWGCRQ
+1110 RT
-1116 GWHWEYE
+1116 
-1123 QGSRSW
+1123 RSAEW
-1129 LGQDLLCLCLGEH
+1129 TQNFQE
-1142 STGVWQGGRSSGA
+1142 
-1155 SLDSIWCEP
+1155 
-1164 QPGLP
+1164 QPGCLADRGKKP
-1169 TARLSPSLLLL
+1169 GSVTLRVCPQYETGLSKETSVKL
-1180 HPSQTCTG
+1180 HITSQT
-1188 CRTRR
+1188 
-1193 APRRCSWPPTATMT
+1193 S
-1207 PAGRR
+1207 AGEVVKLVVLEMNDV
-1212 ARRSSTWCTPPRGP
+1212 SRGVLGG
-1226 SAAAGESPA
+1226 SAAFCYSEEQLEHFGLVFASDESE
-1235 PSGTVP
+1235 
-1241 RTSCRPTSK
+1241 
-1250 RPHHC
+1250 
-1255 HHHRWRSPGRPLSS
+1255 RWLPDDFLPLSLQTTRPEGRFYVRIKETS
-1269 TTVTSSCPADRSSCC
+1269 PLVLQYGPATTV
-1284 VSQRRDRR
+1284 
-1292 TAFEPAAWTSPN
+1292 
-1304 HSARR
+1304 
-1309 PESPAPAPLTA
+1309 
-1320 PRQRAG
+1320 
-1326 PRATAASSGWGLAQ
+1326 
-1340 RPAPSTAGAGRAL
+1340 
-1353 SPSSGRA
+1353 
-1360 QLSGLRTSRSSPG
+1360 
-1373 AWPTEGRSWV
+1373 
-1383 LSPCGSVLSTKLDSP
+1383 
-1398 KRPVSRYRSLQR
+1398 
-1410 TAVWLCRAQME
+1410 
-1421 RAGRMGKAGSGG
+1421 
-1433 SRVPHLALPSP
+1433 
-1444 SSTVLGL
+1444 
-1451 RSPGDPQ
+1451 
-1458 HSCPVSLCPCNSD
+1458 
-1471 EAPGSAGWGV
+1471 
-1481 WFCRTDSR
+1481 
-1489 CC
+1489 

>member
-1 MPEQKPYKK
+1 MLCPRHKPSDSGKRPGPLPAAAEPIGGRRSLDRKLQRPLLGKSRTLPSIPQSPVLSRLPLLEPAAYRDEMPEQKPYKK
-10 HSASDCQ
+10 HSASEHQ
-17 KGCTVPSTGE
+17 KGCTVPSAGE

-35 TDPPRDPQLGTAVE
+35 SEPPRAPQLGTAVE

-75 LSYAVHPVET
+75 LSYAVHPAES
-85 KAERVKTK
+85 KAERVRTK

-114 SSLSRFAHR
+114 SSLARFAHR

-137 YASAELSAFR
+137 YGSAELSAFR

-204 EGSLAGRGEKE
+204 EGSLVGRGEKE

-242 ELLKQYSAEELDLN
+242 EMLKHYSPEELDLN

-313 NELTAQVVNEAPN
+313 NELMAQVVNEAPN

-332 EKQLKAWEWRY
+332 EKQLKAWEWRF

-352 FEHARVPDAPTNVH
+352 FEHARVPDAPSSVH
-366 LSVASSSSVQVTF
+366 LSVASSSSLQVTF
-379 WEPLSINSAVVTKYK
+379 WEPLSVNSAVVTKYK
-394 VEWSCSPTFSPPLGE
+394 VEWSCSSTFSPLLGE
-409 AVIDKLKNL
+409 AVIDKLQDL
-418 HFTIRGLVSGTAYY
+418 HFTIQGLVSGTAYH
-432 VQVSAYNMKGWGPP
+432 VRVSAYNMKGWGPP

-486 HQHCVCHEPC
+486 HQHCICHEPC

-565 FLWFTKVSCM
+565 FLWLTKVSCM

-651 RWVPICKLQ
+651 RWVPISKLQ
-660 TSRKSVSSPE
+660 SSRKSVSSPE

-718 PERLPN
+718 PEQLPN
-724 ILCHVKIRSNPNIS
+724 ILCHVKIRSNPNI
-738 RWGLQDSSPRA
+738 
-749 ARLLC
+749 
-754 PIQPKSTHHLL
+754 
-765 LLLLGS
+765 
-771 WQQRNIPP
+771 
-779 QARCLP
+779 
-785 CRTAWSWSKPRSP
+785 
-798 STSTAPTA
+798 
-806 LQVLHCLGEE
+806 
-816 QPSKHSSHSD
+816 
-826 CAFRSTPSCSFF
+826 
-838 HVSVSHFSRE
+838 SRE

-864 AEPEAETSQNHLFQ
+864 TEPETDRSQNPFFQ

-908 LDFGGQV
+908 LDFGDQV

-958 YDREFITQYCQ
+958 YNREFITQYCQ

-986 EAFSDTELS
+986 EAFSDAELS

-1010 MEEIWREMRWIMDAL
+1010 MEEIWREMRWIMDVL

-1032 PSCGVSLSG
+1032 PSCGISLSG
-1041 FLSEAGGAMKEKTQ
+1041 FLGEAGGAAKEKTR
-1055 STSSHLDYLPSPAP
+1055 SSSSHLDYLPSPVL

-1079 GKDSALQSFCQMDSG
+1079 ADSHGLSDEEGSSEVFLATDSDYDSSRAQSPKELDLVCSTSGPECCGRRAARSLRDSAPDVLQSHELKAAPPVPPPPEEPRPPARLYDS
-1094 DCPCSWGQGGL
+1094 D
-1105 FWLAV
+1105 FV
-1110 LWGCRQ
+1110 LPSRQ
-1116 GWHWEYE
+1116 IE
-1123 QGSRSW
+1123 
-1129 LGQDLLCLCLGEH
+1129 LLRITEKRQAYCVRT
-1142 STGVWQGGRSSGA
+1142 S
-1155 SLDSIWCEP
+1155 SLDFPKPHCPAPRKSCPGSVDSSPAESRTAGRGGQRGLGAGSTPGSEP
-1164 QPGLP
+1164 
-1169 TARLSPSLLLL
+1169 
-1180 HPSQTCTG
+1180 G
-1188 CRTRR
+1188 CRTRSDEWTQDLPEQQPEQPGGLAEQGKKPGSVTLR
-1193 APRRCSWPPTATMT
+1193 VCPQYETGLSKDTSVKLHITSQTA
-1207 PAGRR
+1207 
-1212 ARRSSTWCTPPRGP
+1212 AREVVKLVVLEMNDVSRDVLGG
-1226 SAAAGESPA
+1226 AATVRYGEEQLEHFGLVFAANESEQWLPDDFL
-1235 PSGTVP
+1235 
-1241 RTSCRPTSK
+1241 
-1250 RPHHC
+1250 
-1255 HHHRWRSPGRPLSS
+1255 PLSLHTS
-1269 TTVTSSCPADRSSCC
+1269 QPEGRFYVRIKETSPLVLQYGPATTV
-1284 VSQRRDRR
+1284 
-1292 TAFEPAAWTSPN
+1292 
-1304 HSARR
+1304 
-1309 PESPAPAPLTA
+1309 
-1320 PRQRAG
+1320 
-1326 PRATAASSGWGLAQ
+1326 
-1340 RPAPSTAGAGRAL
+1340 
-1353 SPSSGRA
+1353 
-1360 QLSGLRTSRSSPG
+1360 
-1373 AWPTEGRSWV
+1373 
-1383 LSPCGSVLSTKLDSP
+1383 
-1398 KRPVSRYRSLQR
+1398 
-1410 TAVWLCRAQME
+1410 
-1421 RAGRMGKAGSGG
+1421 
-1433 SRVPHLALPSP
+1433 
-1444 SSTVLGL
+1444 
-1451 RSPGDPQ
+1451 
-1458 HSCPVSLCPCNSD
+1458 
-1471 EAPGSAGWGV
+1471 
-1481 WFCRTDSR
+1481 
-1489 CC
+1489 

>member
-1 MPEQKPYKK
+1 
-10 HSASDCQ
+10 
-17 KGCTVPSTGE
+17 
-27 AWRLEDDC
+27 
-35 TDPPRDPQLGTAVE
+35 
-49 DAPFSYFRTRSFYMR
+49 
-64 KSLSVDNHLGS
+64 
-75 LSYAVHPVET
+75 
-85 KAERVKTK
+85 
-93 LRRQFSLGSADK
+93 
-105 KDFYQPKSE
+105 
-114 SSLSRFAHR
+114 
-123 LSVKQKQEKRRKAE
+123 
-137 YASAELSAFR
+137 
-147 PRSLSIEWSSS
+147 
-158 PKMTQQMR
+158 KMTQQMR

-174 KPPGPSS
+174 KLPGPSS

-242 ELLKQYSAEELDLN
+242 ELLKQYSPEELDLN

-379 WEPLSINSAVVTKYK
+379 WEPLSVNSAVVTKYK
-394 VEWSCSPTFSPPLGE
+394 VEWSCSPTFSPLLGE

-607 SQMQGLLGIQDLGQV
+607 SQMQVRVGMEGERALFWEPGSPGSSTQMCHIQENTRLCQSCPRLSQQQDGVPLSWSPAAKAC
-622 FFEPIKDKQGNILIV
+622 PIQQYL
-637 TLKEVKTNQ
+637 
-646 TFESV
+646 
-651 RWVPICKLQ
+651 
-660 TSRKSVSSPE
+660 SP
-670 EPTALDTLLIS
+670 
-681 IQDKLAYHQR
+681 QDKLAYHQR

-738 RWGLQDSSPRA
+738 R
-749 ARLLC
+749 
-754 PIQPKSTHHLL
+754 
-765 LLLLGS
+765 
-771 WQQRNIPP
+771 
-779 QARCLP
+779 
-785 CRTAWSWSKPRSP
+785 
-798 STSTAPTA
+798 
-806 LQVLHCLGEE
+806 
-816 QPSKHSSHSD
+816 
-826 CAFRSTPSCSFF
+826 
-838 HVSVSHFSRE
+838 E

-857 SVEEPVP
+857 SVEEPLP
-864 AEPEAETSQNHLFQ
+864 EEPEAETTQNHLFQ

-891 NIPLQEAKD
+891 NIPLQE
-900 FRLYSQEV
+900 
-908 LDFGGQV
+908 
-915 SFLLLLPP
+915 
-923 SDDVCTAPGQNNPYT
+923 
-938 PRSGFLTLPL
+938 
-948 QIFELVHFFT
+948 
-958 YDREFITQYCQ
+958 
-969 VSALLELES
+969 
-978 LLSQQSLR
+978 
-986 EAFSDTELS
+986 
-995 TAKQRHQQVQ
+995 VQ
-1005 DYIQQ
+1005 
-1010 MEEIWREMRWIMDAL
+1010 
-1025 QHARYKQ
+1025 
-1032 PSCGVSLSG
+1032 
-1041 FLSEAGGAMKEKTQ
+1041 
-1055 STSSHLDYLPSPAP
+1055 
-1069 SPETSRKLNS
+1069 
-1079 GKDSALQSFCQMDSG
+1079 
-1094 DCPCSWGQGGL
+1094 
-1105 FWLAV
+1105 
-1110 LWGCRQ
+1110 
-1116 GWHWEYE
+1116 
-1123 QGSRSW
+1123 
-1129 LGQDLLCLCLGEH
+1129 
-1142 STGVWQGGRSSGA
+1142 
-1155 SLDSIWCEP
+1155 
-1164 QPGLP
+1164 
-1169 TARLSPSLLLL
+1169 
-1180 HPSQTCTG
+1180 
-1188 CRTRR
+1188 
-1193 APRRCSWPPTATMT
+1193 
-1207 PAGRR
+1207 
-1212 ARRSSTWCTPPRGP
+1212 
-1226 SAAAGESPA
+1226 
-1235 PSGTVP
+1235 
-1241 RTSCRPTSK
+1241 
-1250 RPHHC
+1250 
-1255 HHHRWRSPGRPLSS
+1255 
-1269 TTVTSSCPADRSSCC
+1269 
-1284 VSQRRDRR
+1284 
-1292 TAFEPAAWTSPN
+1292 
-1304 HSARR
+1304 
-1309 PESPAPAPLTA
+1309 
-1320 PRQRAG
+1320 
-1326 PRATAASSGWGLAQ
+1326 
-1340 RPAPSTAGAGRAL
+1340 
-1353 SPSSGRA
+1353 
-1360 QLSGLRTSRSSPG
+1360 
-1373 AWPTEGRSWV
+1373 
-1383 LSPCGSVLSTKLDSP
+1383 
-1398 KRPVSRYRSLQR
+1398 
-1410 TAVWLCRAQME
+1410 
-1421 RAGRMGKAGSGG
+1421 
-1433 SRVPHLALPSP
+1433 
-1444 SSTVLGL
+1444 
-1451 RSPGDPQ
+1451 
-1458 HSCPVSLCPCNSD
+1458 
-1471 EAPGSAGWGV
+1471 
-1481 WFCRTDSR
+1481 
-1489 CC
+1489 

>member
-1 MPEQKPYKK
+1 
-10 HSASDCQ
+10 
-17 KGCTVPSTGE
+17 
-27 AWRLEDDC
+27 
-35 TDPPRDPQLGTAVE
+35 
-49 DAPFSYFRTRSFYMR
+49 
-64 KSLSVDNHLGS
+64 
-75 LSYAVHPVET
+75 
-85 KAERVKTK
+85 
-93 LRRQFSLGSADK
+93 
-105 KDFYQPKSE
+105 
-114 SSLSRFAHR
+114 
-123 LSVKQKQEKRRKAE
+123 
-137 YASAELSAFR
+137 
-147 PRSLSIEWSSS
+147 
-158 PKMTQQMR
+158 MTQQMR

-242 ELLKQYSAEELDLN
+242 ELLKQYSPEELDLN

-352 FEHARVPDAPTNVH
+352 FEHARVPDAPSNVH

-379 WEPLSINSAVVTKYK
+379 WEPLSVNSAIVTKYK
-394 VEWSCSPTFSPPLGE
+394 VEWSCSPTFSPLLGE

-475 LDHLLG
+475 LDHLLS

-622 FFEPIKDKQGNILIV
+622 FFEPVKDKQGNILIV

-681 IQDKLAYHQR
+681 IQEKLAYHQR

-738 RWGLQDSSPRA
+738 R
-749 ARLLC
+749 
-754 PIQPKSTHHLL
+754 
-765 LLLLGS
+765 
-771 WQQRNIPP
+771 
-779 QARCLP
+779 
-785 CRTAWSWSKPRSP
+785 
-798 STSTAPTA
+798 
-806 LQVLHCLGEE
+806 
-816 QPSKHSSHSD
+816 
-826 CAFRSTPSCSFF
+826 
-838 HVSVSHFSRE
+838 E

-864 AEPEAETSQNHLFQ
+864 AEPEAEISQNHLFQ
-878 ELQVAIKELMTLV
+878 ELQVAIKELMNLV

-938 PRSGFLTLPL
+938 PRSGFLMLPL

-958 YDREFITQYCQ
+958 YDHEFITQYCQ

-986 EAFSDTELS
+986 EAFSDAELS

-1069 SPETSRKLNS
+1069 SPDTSRKLNS
-1079 GKDSALQSFCQMDSG
+1079 DSHGLSDEEGSSEVFLATDSDYDSSRAQS
-1094 DCPCSWGQGGL
+1094 PKEL
-1105 FWLAV
+1105 
-1110 LWGCRQ
+1110 
-1116 GWHWEYE
+1116 
-1123 QGSRSW
+1123 
-1129 LGQDLLCLCLGEH
+1129 DLLY
-1142 STGVWQGGRSSGA
+1142 SSSGPE
-1155 SLDSIWCEP
+1155 C
-1164 QPGLP
+1164 
-1169 TARLSPSLLLL
+1169 
-1180 HPSQTCTG
+1180 C
-1188 CRTRR
+1188 
-1193 APRRCSWPPTATMT
+1193 
-1207 PAGRR
+1207 GRR
-1212 ARRSSTWCTPPRGP
+1212 AARALRDSTPDVLPSHELKTPPPPPPPSEEPRPPPELYDSDFVLPSRQIELLRITEKRQAYCVRTSSLDFPKPLCQAARKSCPGSVDSSPTESRTAGPCGQLRLGTGSTPSPERSRGGQSSEP
-1226 SAAAGESPA
+1226 VFRTRSAEWTQSFQEQPEQLGLPLADPGKKPGSVTLRVCPQYETGLSKETSVKLHITSQTSAGEVVKLVVLEMNDVSRGVLGGSAAFCYGEEQLEHFGLVFASDESEQWLPDDFL
-1235 PSGTVP
+1235 
-1241 RTSCRPTSK
+1241 
-1250 RPHHC
+1250 
-1255 HHHRWRSPGRPLSS
+1255 PLSLQTTRPEGQFYVRIKETS
-1269 TTVTSSCPADRSSCC
+1269 PLVLQYGPATTV
-1284 VSQRRDRR
+1284 
-1292 TAFEPAAWTSPN
+1292 
-1304 HSARR
+1304 
-1309 PESPAPAPLTA
+1309 
-1320 PRQRAG
+1320 
-1326 PRATAASSGWGLAQ
+1326 
-1340 RPAPSTAGAGRAL
+1340 
-1353 SPSSGRA
+1353 
-1360 QLSGLRTSRSSPG
+1360 
-1373 AWPTEGRSWV
+1373 
-1383 LSPCGSVLSTKLDSP
+1383 
-1398 KRPVSRYRSLQR
+1398 
-1410 TAVWLCRAQME
+1410 
-1421 RAGRMGKAGSGG
+1421 
-1433 SRVPHLALPSP
+1433 
-1444 SSTVLGL
+1444 
-1451 RSPGDPQ
+1451 
-1458 HSCPVSLCPCNSD
+1458 
-1471 EAPGSAGWGV
+1471 
-1481 WFCRTDSR
+1481 
-1489 CC
+1489 

>member
-1 MPEQKPYKK
+1 MPEQKSYKK
-10 HSASDCQ
+10 HSASDHQ
-17 KGCTVPSTGE
+17 KGCTVPSTGD

-64 KSLSVDNHLGS
+64 KSLSVDNHLGT
-75 LSYAVHPVET
+75 LSYAVHPAET

-105 KDFYQPKSE
+105 KDFYQPK
-114 SSLSRFAHR
+114 
-123 LSVKQKQEKRRKAE
+123 
-137 YASAELSAFR
+137 
-147 PRSLSIEWSSS
+147 SSS

-232 VELQDLDRVQ
+232 VELQDLDKVQ
-242 ELLKQYSAEELDLN
+242 DLLKQYSPEELDLN

-352 FEHARVPDAPTNVH
+352 FEHARVPDAPINVH
-366 LSVASSSSVQVTF
+366 LSVASSSSVLVTF
-379 WEPLSINSAVVTKYK
+379 WEPLSVNSAVVTKYK
-394 VEWSCSPTFSPPLGE
+394 VEWSCSPSFSPPLGE
-409 AVIDKLKNL
+409 AIIDKLQNL
-418 HFTIRGLVSGTAYY
+418 HFTIQGLVSGTAYY

-446 QASVPPFA
+446 QTSTPPFA

-622 FFEPIKDKQGNILIV
+622 FFEPVKDKQGNILIV

-660 TSRKSVSSPE
+660 SSRKSVSSPE
-670 EPTALDTLLIS
+670 EPSALDTLLIS
-681 IQDKLAYHQR
+681 VQDKLAYHQR

-718 PERLPN
+718 PEQLPN
-724 ILCHVKIRSNPNIS
+724 ILCHVKIRSNPN
-738 RWGLQDSSPRA
+738 
-749 ARLLC
+749 
-754 PIQPKSTHHLL
+754 
-765 LLLLGS
+765 
-771 WQQRNIPP
+771 
-779 QARCLP
+779 
-785 CRTAWSWSKPRSP
+785 
-798 STSTAPTA
+798 
-806 LQVLHCLGEE
+806 V
-816 QPSKHSSHSD
+816 
-826 CAFRSTPSCSFF
+826 
-838 HVSVSHFSRE
+838 SRE

-857 SVEEPVP
+857 SMEEPVP
-864 AEPEAETSQNHLFQ
+864 AEPEPETSQNHLFQ

-908 LDFGGQV
+908 LDFGDQV

-986 EAFSDTELS
+986 EAFSDAELS
-995 TAKQRHQQVQ
+995 SAKQRHQQVQ

-1079 GKDSALQSFCQMDSG
+1079 DSHGLSDEEGSSEVFLATDSDYDSSRAQSPKELDLLYSSSSTGPECCSRRASRALRDSAPDVLQTHELKTPPQPPQPPPEEPRPPPELYDSDFVLPSRQIELLRITEKRQAYCVRTSSLDFPKPLCQATRKSCPGSVDSSPTESRTAGHCMQLRLGTGSTPSPEQGAEPVFRTRSAEWTQSFQERG
-1094 DCPCSWGQGGL
+1094 EQPGGL
-1105 FWLAV
+1105 AER
-1110 LWGCRQ
+1110 GKK
-1116 GWHWEYE
+1116 
-1123 QGSRSW
+1123 
-1129 LGQDLLCLCLGEH
+1129 
-1142 STGVWQGGRSSGA
+1142 SGA
-1155 SLDSIWCEP
+1155 VTLRVCP
-1164 QPGLP
+1164 QYETGLSKD
-1169 TARLSPSLLLL
+1169 TSVKL
-1180 HPSQTCTG
+1180 HITSQT
-1188 CRTRR
+1188 
-1193 APRRCSWPPTATMT
+1193 S
-1207 PAGRR
+1207 
-1212 ARRSSTWCTPPRGP
+1212 
-1226 SAAAGESPA
+1226 AGEVVKLVVLEMNDVSRGVLGG
-1235 PSGTVP
+1235 SGAFCYSEEQLEHFGLVFA
-1241 RTSCRPTSK
+1241 SDESE
-1250 RPHHC
+1250 
-1255 HHHRWRSPGRPLSS
+1255 RWLPDDFLPLSLQTTWPEGRFYVRIKETS
-1269 TTVTSSCPADRSSCC
+1269 PLVLQYGPATTV
-1284 VSQRRDRR
+1284 
-1292 TAFEPAAWTSPN
+1292 
-1304 HSARR
+1304 
-1309 PESPAPAPLTA
+1309 
-1320 PRQRAG
+1320 
-1326 PRATAASSGWGLAQ
+1326 
-1340 RPAPSTAGAGRAL
+1340 
-1353 SPSSGRA
+1353 
-1360 QLSGLRTSRSSPG
+1360 
-1373 AWPTEGRSWV
+1373 
-1383 LSPCGSVLSTKLDSP
+1383 
-1398 KRPVSRYRSLQR
+1398 
-1410 TAVWLCRAQME
+1410 
-1421 RAGRMGKAGSGG
+1421 
-1433 SRVPHLALPSP
+1433 
-1444 SSTVLGL
+1444 
-1451 RSPGDPQ
+1451 
-1458 HSCPVSLCPCNSD
+1458 
-1471 EAPGSAGWGV
+1471 
-1481 WFCRTDSR
+1481 
-1489 CC
+1489 

>member
-1 MPEQKPYKK
+1 MDLVKGSLDRKLQRPLLGKSRTLPSIPQSPVLSRLPLLDSTAYREEMPEQKPYKK

-17 KGCTVPSTGE
+17 KGCTVPSSGD
-27 AWRLEDDC
+27 AWQLEDDS
-35 TDPPRDPQLGTAVE
+35 TDPPRNLQLSTAVE
-49 DAPFSYFRTRSFYMR
+49 EAPFSHFRTRSFYMR

-75 LSYAVHPVET
+75 LSCAVHPAET

-105 KDFYQPKSE
+105 KDFYQPK
-114 SSLSRFAHR
+114 
-123 LSVKQKQEKRRKAE
+123 
-137 YASAELSAFR
+137 
-147 PRSLSIEWSSS
+147 SSS

-204 EGSLAGRGEKE
+204 EGSLVGRGEKE

-242 ELLKQYSAEELDLN
+242 ELLKQYSPEELDLN

-313 NELTAQVVNEAPN
+313 NELMAQVVNEAPN

-379 WEPLSINSAVVTKYK
+379 LEPQSVNSAVVTKYK
-394 VEWSCSPTFSPPLGE
+394 VEWSCSPTFSPLLGE

-418 HFTIRGLVSGTAYY
+418 HFTIQGLVSGTAYY

-622 FFEPIKDKQGNILIV
+622 FFEPVKDKQGNILIV

-681 IQDKLAYHQR
+681 LQDKLAYHQR

-718 PERLPN
+718 PEQLPN

-738 RWGLQDSSPRA
+738 R
-749 ARLLC
+749 
-754 PIQPKSTHHLL
+754 
-765 LLLLGS
+765 
-771 WQQRNIPP
+771 
-779 QARCLP
+779 
-785 CRTAWSWSKPRSP
+785 
-798 STSTAPTA
+798 
-806 LQVLHCLGEE
+806 
-816 QPSKHSSHSD
+816 
-826 CAFRSTPSCSFF
+826 
-838 HVSVSHFSRE
+838 E

-857 SVEEPVP
+857 SMEEPVP

-878 ELQVAIKELMTLV
+878 ELQGAIKELMTLV

-938 PRSGFLTLPL
+938 PCSGFLTLPL

-986 EAFSDTELS
+986 EAFSDAELS

-1041 FLSEAGGAMKEKTQ
+1041 FLSEAGGAMKEKTR
-1055 STSSHLDYLPSPAP
+1055 STSSHLDYLPSPAA

-1079 GKDSALQSFCQMDSG
+1079 DSHGLSDEEGSSEVFLATDSDYDSSRAQSPKELDLVYSSGPECCGRRVARTLRDSAPDVLQTHELKTPPPPPLEEPRPPPELYDSDFVLPSRQIELLRITEKRQAYCVRTSSLDFPKPVCQVARKSCPGSVDSSPTESRTAGHCGQLRLGTGSTHSPEHSRGGQSSEPVFRTRSDEWTQSFQ
-1094 DCPCSWGQGGL
+1094 
-1105 FWLAV
+1105 
-1110 LWGCRQ
+1110 
-1116 GWHWEYE
+1116 E
-1123 QGSRSW
+1123 Q
-1129 LGQDLLCLCLGEH
+1129 LE
-1142 STGVWQGGRSSGA
+1142 
-1155 SLDSIWCEP
+1155 
-1164 QPGLP
+1164 QPGCLADREKKP
-1169 TARLSPSLLLL
+1169 GSVTLCVCPQYETGLSKETIVKL
-1180 HPSQTCTG
+1180 HITSQT
-1188 CRTRR
+1188 
-1193 APRRCSWPPTATMT
+1193 S
-1207 PAGRR
+1207 
-1212 ARRSSTWCTPPRGP
+1212 
-1226 SAAAGESPA
+1226 AGEIVKLVVLKMNDLSRDMLGG
-1235 PSGTVP
+1235 SGTVCYGEEQLEHFGLVFASDESEQWLP
-1241 RTSCRPTSK
+1241 DDFL
-1250 RPHHC
+1250 
-1255 HHHRWRSPGRPLSS
+1255 PLSLQTTRPKGQFYIRIKETS
-1269 TTVTSSCPADRSSCC
+1269 PLVLQYGPATTV
-1284 VSQRRDRR
+1284 
-1292 TAFEPAAWTSPN
+1292 
-1304 HSARR
+1304 
-1309 PESPAPAPLTA
+1309 
-1320 PRQRAG
+1320 
-1326 PRATAASSGWGLAQ
+1326 
-1340 RPAPSTAGAGRAL
+1340 
-1353 SPSSGRA
+1353 
-1360 QLSGLRTSRSSPG
+1360 
-1373 AWPTEGRSWV
+1373 
-1383 LSPCGSVLSTKLDSP
+1383 
-1398 KRPVSRYRSLQR
+1398 
-1410 TAVWLCRAQME
+1410 
-1421 RAGRMGKAGSGG
+1421 
-1433 SRVPHLALPSP
+1433 
-1444 SSTVLGL
+1444 
-1451 RSPGDPQ
+1451 
-1458 HSCPVSLCPCNSD
+1458 
-1471 EAPGSAGWGV
+1471 
-1481 WFCRTDSR
+1481 
-1489 CC
+1489 

>member
-1 MPEQKPYKK
+1 MSNGSGEGSGTSVRDEQWDRSLDRKLQRPLLGKSRTLPSIPQSPVLSRLPLLDSKTRRDEMPEQKPYQM
-10 HSASDCQ
+10 HPNGSEHQ
-17 KGCTVPSTGE
+17 KGCTVPSTGD

-35 TDPPRDPQLGTAVE
+35 AEPPSAPRLGTAVE

-64 KSLSVDNHLGS
+64 KSLSVDNHLGA
-75 LSYAVHPVET
+75 LSYAVHPAET
-85 KAERVKTK
+85 KAERVRTK

-137 YASAELSAFR
+137 YGSAELSAFR

-204 EGSLAGRGEKE
+204 EGSLAGRGDKD

-242 ELLKQYSAEELDLN
+242 ELLKQYSPEELDLN

-293 SLESRSLHLSTLVRE
+293 SLESRSLHVSTLVRE
-308 AEQRV
+308 AELRV
-313 NELTAQVVNEAPN
+313 NELTAQVVNEAPG
-326 ADCSEK
+326 ADCSDK

-379 WEPLSINSAVVTKYK
+379 WEPLSVNSAVVTKYK
-394 VEWSCSPTFSPPLGE
+394 VEWSCSSTFSPVLGE
-409 AVIDKLKNL
+409 AVVDKLKNL
-418 HFTIRGLVSGTAYY
+418 HYTIQGLTSGTAYY
-432 VQVSAYNMKGWGPP
+432 VRVSAYNMKGWGPP

-475 LDHLLG
+475 LDHLLS

-575 WDEILWLRQCV
+575 WEEILWLRQCV
-586 TVSQSSCSCILQTRF
+586 TVSQSSCSCVLQTRF

-622 FFEPIKDKQGNILIV
+622 FFEPVKDKQGNILIV

-651 RWVPICKLQ
+651 RWVPVCKLQ
-660 TSRKSVSSPE
+660 SSRKSVSSPE

-718 PERLPN
+718 PEQLPN
-724 ILCHVKIRSNPNIS
+724 ILCHVKIRSNPN
-738 RWGLQDSSPRA
+738 
-749 ARLLC
+749 
-754 PIQPKSTHHLL
+754 
-765 LLLLGS
+765 
-771 WQQRNIPP
+771 
-779 QARCLP
+779 
-785 CRTAWSWSKPRSP
+785 
-798 STSTAPTA
+798 
-806 LQVLHCLGEE
+806 V
-816 QPSKHSSHSD
+816 
-826 CAFRSTPSCSFF
+826 
-838 HVSVSHFSRE
+838 SRE

-857 SVEEPVP
+857 SMDEPVP
-864 AEPEAETSQNHLFQ
+864 VEPEAETSQNHLFQ
-878 ELQVAIKELMTLV
+878 ELQVAIKELITLV

-908 LDFGGQV
+908 LDFGDQV

-986 EAFSDTELS
+986 EAFSDVELS
-995 TAKQRHQQVQ
+995 TAKQRHQQIQ
-1005 DYIQQ
+1005 DYMQQ

-1032 PSCGVSLSG
+1032 PSGGVSLGG
-1041 FLSEAGGAMKEKTQ
+1041 FLGEAGGAAKEKPR
-1055 STSSHLDYLPSPAP
+1055 SSSSHLDYLPSPAA

-1079 GKDSALQSFCQMDSG
+1079 DSHGLSDEEGSSEVFLATDSDYDSSRAQSPKELDLLYSSAGPECCSRRAARSLRDSAPDVLQTHELKTPPPPPPAPAG
-1094 DCPCSWGQGGL
+1094 
-1105 FWLAV
+1105 
-1110 LWGCRQ
+1110 
-1116 GWHWEYE
+1116 
-1123 QGSRSW
+1123 
-1129 LGQDLLCLCLGEH
+1129 
-1142 STGVWQGGRSSGA
+1142 
-1155 SLDSIWCEP
+1155 EP
-1164 QPGLP
+1164 QPHAELYDSDFVLPSRQIELLRITEKRHAYCVRTSSLDFPKPHCQAARKSCPGSVDSSPTESRTAGQQCGQLRPGTGTAPSPERGRGGQGSEPVFRTRSAEWTQNLQEQLEQPGGCSGDRGKKPGSVTLRVCPQYETGLSKD
-1169 TARLSPSLLLL
+1169 TSVKL
-1180 HPSQTCTG
+1180 HITSQTSAG
-1188 CRTRR
+1188 EVVKLVVLEMNAISR
-1193 APRRCSWPPTATMT
+1193 AVLGT
-1207 PAGRR
+1207 
-1212 ARRSSTWCTPPRGP
+1212 
-1226 SAAAGESPA
+1226 SAAFCYSEEQLEHFGLLFASDEGE
-1235 PSGTVP
+1235 
-1241 RTSCRPTSK
+1241 
-1250 RPHHC
+1250 
-1255 HHHRWRSPGRPLSS
+1255 RWLPDDFLPLSLQS
-1269 TTVTSSCPADRSSCC
+1269 SQPEGRFYVRIKETSPLVLQYGPATTV
-1284 VSQRRDRR
+1284 
-1292 TAFEPAAWTSPN
+1292 
-1304 HSARR
+1304 
-1309 PESPAPAPLTA
+1309 
-1320 PRQRAG
+1320 
-1326 PRATAASSGWGLAQ
+1326 
-1340 RPAPSTAGAGRAL
+1340 
-1353 SPSSGRA
+1353 
-1360 QLSGLRTSRSSPG
+1360 
-1373 AWPTEGRSWV
+1373 
-1383 LSPCGSVLSTKLDSP
+1383 
-1398 KRPVSRYRSLQR
+1398 
-1410 TAVWLCRAQME
+1410 
-1421 RAGRMGKAGSGG
+1421 
-1433 SRVPHLALPSP
+1433 
-1444 SSTVLGL
+1444 
-1451 RSPGDPQ
+1451 
-1458 HSCPVSLCPCNSD
+1458 
-1471 EAPGSAGWGV
+1471 
-1481 WFCRTDSR
+1481 
-1489 CC
+1489 

>member
-1 MPEQKPYKK
+1 MPEQKPYKQ
-10 HSASDCQ
+10 HSASEHQ
-17 KGCTVPSTGE
+17 KGCTVPSAGE

-35 TDPPRDPQLGTAVE
+35 SEPPQVPELGTAVE

-75 LSYAVHPVET
+75 LSYAVHPAES
-85 KAERVKTK
+85 KAERVRTK

-105 KDFYQPKSE
+105 KDFYQPK
-114 SSLSRFAHR
+114 
-123 LSVKQKQEKRRKAE
+123 
-137 YASAELSAFR
+137 
-147 PRSLSIEWSSS
+147 SSS

-204 EGSLAGRGEKE
+204 EGSLVGRGEKE

-242 ELLKQYSAEELDLN
+242 EMLKHYSPEELDLN

-313 NELTAQVVNEAPN
+313 NELMAQVVNEAPN

-332 EKQLKAWEWRY
+332 EKQLKAWEWRF

-352 FEHARVPDAPTNVH
+352 FEHARVPDAPSSVH
-366 LSVASSSSVQVTF
+366 LSVASSSSLQVTF
-379 WEPLSINSAVVTKYK
+379 WEPLSVNSAVVTKYK
-394 VEWSCSPTFSPPLGE
+394 VEWSCSPTFSPLLGE
-409 AVIDKLKNL
+409 AVIDKLKDL
-418 HFTIRGLVSGTAYY
+418 HFTIQGLVSGTAYHIR
-432 VQVSAYNMKGWGPP
+432 VSAYNMKGWGPP
-446 QASVPPFA
+446 QASMPPFA

-486 HQHCVCHEPC
+486 HQHCICHEPC

-565 FLWFTKVSCM
+565 FLWLTKVSCM

-681 IQDKLAYHQR
+681 LQDKLAYHQR
-691 SSHALSPGLYLG
+691 SSHALSAGLYLG

-718 PERLPN
+718 PEQLPN
-724 ILCHVKIRSNPNIS
+724 ILCHVKIRSNPNI
-738 RWGLQDSSPRA
+738 
-749 ARLLC
+749 
-754 PIQPKSTHHLL
+754 
-765 LLLLGS
+765 
-771 WQQRNIPP
+771 
-779 QARCLP
+779 
-785 CRTAWSWSKPRSP
+785 
-798 STSTAPTA
+798 
-806 LQVLHCLGEE
+806 
-816 QPSKHSSHSD
+816 
-826 CAFRSTPSCSFF
+826 
-838 HVSVSHFSRE
+838 SRE

-864 AEPEAETSQNHLFQ
+864 TDPEVDRSQNPLFQ

-908 LDFGGQV
+908 LNFGDQV

-938 PRSGFLTLPL
+938 PHSGFLTLPL

-986 EAFSDTELS
+986 EAFSDAELS

-1010 MEEIWREMRWIMDAL
+1010 MEEIWREMRWIMDVL

-1041 FLSEAGGAMKEKTQ
+1041 FLSEAGGPVKEKTQ
-1055 STSSHLDYLPSPAP
+1055 SSSSHPDYLPSPVP

-1079 GKDSALQSFCQMDSG
+1079 DSHGLSDEEGSSEVFLATDSDYDSSRAQSPKELDLLYSSSGPECCSRRAARTLRDSAPDVLQSHE
-1094 DCPCSWGQGGL
+1094 L
-1105 FWLAV
+1105 K
-1110 LWGCRQ
+1110 
-1116 GWHWEYE
+1116 
-1123 QGSRSW
+1123 
-1129 LGQDLLCLCLGEH
+1129 
-1142 STGVWQGGRSSGA
+1142 A
-1155 SLDSIWCEP
+1155 SPPVPPPAEEP
-1164 QPGLP
+1164 QPPPKLYDSDFVLPSRQIELLRITEKRQAYCVRTSSLDFPKPHCPAPRKSCPGSVDSSPAESRTTGPCGQLRLGTGSAPSPECGRGRQGSEPVCWTRSDEWTQNLPEQQPEQPRGLADQGKKP
-1169 TARLSPSLLLL
+1169 GSVTLRVCPQYETGLSKETSVKL
-1180 HPSQTCTG
+1180 HITSQT
-1188 CRTRR
+1188 
-1193 APRRCSWPPTATMT
+1193 
-1207 PAGRR
+1207 PAREVVKLVVLEMNGLSRDVL
-1212 ARRSSTWCTPPRGP
+1212 GV
-1226 SAAAGESPA
+1226 SAAVCYGEEQLEHFGLVFAADESE
-1235 PSGTVP
+1235 
-1241 RTSCRPTSK
+1241 
-1250 RPHHC
+1250 
-1255 HHHRWRSPGRPLSS
+1255 RWLPDDFLPLSLHTS
-1269 TTVTSSCPADRSSCC
+1269 QPEGRFYVRIKETSPLVLQYGPATTV
-1284 VSQRRDRR
+1284 
-1292 TAFEPAAWTSPN
+1292 
-1304 HSARR
+1304 
-1309 PESPAPAPLTA
+1309 
-1320 PRQRAG
+1320 
-1326 PRATAASSGWGLAQ
+1326 
-1340 RPAPSTAGAGRAL
+1340 
-1353 SPSSGRA
+1353 
-1360 QLSGLRTSRSSPG
+1360 
-1373 AWPTEGRSWV
+1373 
-1383 LSPCGSVLSTKLDSP
+1383 
-1398 KRPVSRYRSLQR
+1398 
-1410 TAVWLCRAQME
+1410 
-1421 RAGRMGKAGSGG
+1421 
-1433 SRVPHLALPSP
+1433 
-1444 SSTVLGL
+1444 
-1451 RSPGDPQ
+1451 
-1458 HSCPVSLCPCNSD
+1458 
-1471 EAPGSAGWGV
+1471 
-1481 WFCRTDSR
+1481 
-1489 CC
+1489 

>member
-1 MPEQKPYKK
+1 
-10 HSASDCQ
+10 
-17 KGCTVPSTGE
+17 
-27 AWRLEDDC
+27 
-35 TDPPRDPQLGTAVE
+35 
-49 DAPFSYFRTRSFYMR
+49 
-64 KSLSVDNHLGS
+64 
-75 LSYAVHPVET
+75 
-85 KAERVKTK
+85 
-93 LRRQFSLGSADK
+93 
-105 KDFYQPKSE
+105 
-114 SSLSRFAHR
+114 
-123 LSVKQKQEKRRKAE
+123 
-137 YASAELSAFR
+137 
-147 PRSLSIEWSSS
+147 
-158 PKMTQQMR
+158 MTQQMR

-204 EGSLAGRGEKE
+204 EGSLVGRGEKE

-242 ELLKQYSAEELDLN
+242 EMLKHYSPEELDLN

-313 NELTAQVVNEAPN
+313 NELMAQVVNEAPN
-326 ADCSEK
+326 TDCSEK
-332 EKQLKAWEWRY
+332 EKQLKAWEWRF

-352 FEHARVPDAPTNVH
+352 FEHARVPDAPSSVH
-366 LSVASSSSVQVTF
+366 LSVASSSSLQVTF
-379 WEPLSINSAVVTKYK
+379 WEPLSVNSAVVTKYK
-394 VEWSCSPTFSPPLGE
+394 VEWSCSPTFSPLLGE
-409 AVIDKLKNL
+409 AMIDKLKDL
-418 HFTIRGLVSGTAYY
+418 HFTIQGLVSGTAYH
-432 VQVSAYNMKGWGPP
+432 VRVSAYNMKGWGPP
-446 QASVPPFA
+446 QVSVPPFA

-486 HQHCVCHEPC
+486 HQHCICHEPC

-565 FLWFTKVSCM
+565 FLWLTKVSCM

-622 FFEPIKDKQGNILIV
+622 FFEPIKDKQGNILVV

-670 EPTALDTLLIS
+670 EPTALDMLLIS

-691 SSHALSPGLYLG
+691 SSHALSSGLYLG

-718 PERLPN
+718 PEQLPN
-724 ILCHVKIRSNPNIS
+724 ILCHVKIRSNPNI
-738 RWGLQDSSPRA
+738 
-749 ARLLC
+749 
-754 PIQPKSTHHLL
+754 
-765 LLLLGS
+765 
-771 WQQRNIPP
+771 
-779 QARCLP
+779 
-785 CRTAWSWSKPRSP
+785 
-798 STSTAPTA
+798 
-806 LQVLHCLGEE
+806 
-816 QPSKHSSHSD
+816 
-826 CAFRSTPSCSFF
+826 
-838 HVSVSHFSRE
+838 SRE

-864 AEPEAETSQNHLFQ
+864 TEPETDRSQNPFFQ

-908 LDFGGQV
+908 LDFGDQV

-958 YDREFITQYCQ
+958 YNREFITQYCQ

-986 EAFSDTELS
+986 EAFSDAELS

-1010 MEEIWREMRWIMDAL
+1010 MEEIWREMRWIMDVL

-1032 PSCGVSLSG
+1032 PSCGISLSG
-1041 FLSEAGGAMKEKTQ
+1041 FLCETGGPVKEKTR
-1055 STSSHLDYLPSPAP
+1055 SSSSHLDYLPSPVL

-1079 GKDSALQSFCQMDSG
+1079 ADSHGLSDEEGSSEVFLATDSDYDSSRAQSPKELDLVCSTSG
-1094 DCPCSWGQGGL
+1094 PECC
-1105 FWLAV
+1105 
-1110 LWGCRQ
+1110 
-1116 GWHWEYE
+1116 
-1123 QGSRSW
+1123 
-1129 LGQDLLCLCLGEH
+1129 
-1142 STGVWQGGRSSGA
+1142 
-1155 SLDSIWCEP
+1155 
-1164 QPGLP
+1164 
-1169 TARLSPSLLLL
+1169 
-1180 HPSQTCTG
+1180 
-1188 CRTRR
+1188 
-1193 APRRCSWPPTATMT
+1193 
-1207 PAGRR
+1207 GRR
-1212 ARRSSTWCTPPRGP
+1212 AARTLRDSAPDVLQSHELKSPPPVPPPPEEPRPPKLYDSDFVLPSRQIELLRITEKRQAYCVRTSSLDFPKPHCPAPRKSCPGSVDSSPAESRTAGPCGQPRPGAGSTASPERRRAGQGSEPVCQTRSDERTQDLPEQQPEQPGGLADQGKKQGSVTLRVCPQYETGLSRETSVKLHITSQTPAREVVKLVVLEMNDISRGVLGG
-1226 SAAAGESPA
+1226 SAAVCYGEEQLEHFGLVFAANESEQWLPDDFL
-1235 PSGTVP
+1235 
-1241 RTSCRPTSK
+1241 
-1250 RPHHC
+1250 
-1255 HHHRWRSPGRPLSS
+1255 PLSLHTS
-1269 TTVTSSCPADRSSCC
+1269 QPEGRFYVRIKETSPLVLQYGPATTV
-1284 VSQRRDRR
+1284 
-1292 TAFEPAAWTSPN
+1292 
-1304 HSARR
+1304 
-1309 PESPAPAPLTA
+1309 
-1320 PRQRAG
+1320 
-1326 PRATAASSGWGLAQ
+1326 
-1340 RPAPSTAGAGRAL
+1340 
-1353 SPSSGRA
+1353 
-1360 QLSGLRTSRSSPG
+1360 
-1373 AWPTEGRSWV
+1373 
-1383 LSPCGSVLSTKLDSP
+1383 
-1398 KRPVSRYRSLQR
+1398 
-1410 TAVWLCRAQME
+1410 
-1421 RAGRMGKAGSGG
+1421 
-1433 SRVPHLALPSP
+1433 
-1444 SSTVLGL
+1444 
-1451 RSPGDPQ
+1451 
-1458 HSCPVSLCPCNSD
+1458 
-1471 EAPGSAGWGV
+1471 
-1481 WFCRTDSR
+1481 
-1489 CC
+1489 

>member
-1 MPEQKPYKK
+1 MCSSGSQALPRDTPGALFGAVSLDRKLQRPLLGKSRTLPSIPQSPVLSRLPLLEPAAYRDEMPEQKPYKK
-10 HSASDCQ
+10 HSASEHQ
-17 KGCTVPSTGE
+17 KGCTVPSAGE

-35 TDPPRDPQLGTAVE
+35 SEPPRAPQLGTAVE

-75 LSYAVHPVET
+75 LSYAVHPAES
-85 KAERVKTK
+85 KAERVRTK

-114 SSLSRFAHR
+114 SSLARFAHR

-137 YASAELSAFR
+137 YGSAELSAFR

-204 EGSLAGRGEKE
+204 EGSLVGRGEKE

-242 ELLKQYSAEELDLN
+242 EMLKHYSPEELDLN

-313 NELTAQVVNEAPN
+313 NELMAQVVNEAPN

-332 EKQLKAWEWRY
+332 EKQLKAWEWRF

-352 FEHARVPDAPTNVH
+352 FEHARVPDAPSSVH
-366 LSVASSSSVQVTF
+366 LSVASSSSLQVTF
-379 WEPLSINSAVVTKYK
+379 WEPLSVNSAVVTKYK
-394 VEWSCSPTFSPPLGE
+394 VEWSCSSTFSPLLGE
-409 AVIDKLKNL
+409 AVIDKLQDL
-418 HFTIRGLVSGTAYY
+418 HFTIQGLVSGTAYH
-432 VQVSAYNMKGWGPP
+432 VRVSAYNMKGWGPP

-486 HQHCVCHEPC
+486 HQHCICHEPC

-565 FLWFTKVSCM
+565 FLWLTKVSCM

-651 RWVPICKLQ
+651 RWVPISKLQ
-660 TSRKSVSSPE
+660 SSRKSVSSPE

-718 PERLPN
+718 PEQLPN
-724 ILCHVKIRSNPNIS
+724 ILCHVKIRSNPNI
-738 RWGLQDSSPRA
+738 
-749 ARLLC
+749 
-754 PIQPKSTHHLL
+754 
-765 LLLLGS
+765 
-771 WQQRNIPP
+771 
-779 QARCLP
+779 
-785 CRTAWSWSKPRSP
+785 
-798 STSTAPTA
+798 
-806 LQVLHCLGEE
+806 
-816 QPSKHSSHSD
+816 
-826 CAFRSTPSCSFF
+826 
-838 HVSVSHFSRE
+838 SRE

-864 AEPEAETSQNHLFQ
+864 TEPETDRSQNPFFQ

-908 LDFGGQV
+908 LDFGDQV

-958 YDREFITQYCQ
+958 YNREFITQYCQ

-986 EAFSDTELS
+986 EAFSDAELS

-1010 MEEIWREMRWIMDAL
+1010 MEEIWREMRWIMDVL

-1032 PSCGVSLSG
+1032 PSCGISLSG
-1041 FLSEAGGAMKEKTQ
+1041 FLGEAGGAAKEKTR
-1055 STSSHLDYLPSPAP
+1055 SSSSHLDYLPSPVL

-1079 GKDSALQSFCQMDSG
+1079 ADSHGLSDEEGSSEVFLATDSDYDSSRAQSPKELDLVCSTSGPECCGRRAARSLRDSAPDVLQSHELKAAPPVPPPPEEPRPPARLYDS
-1094 DCPCSWGQGGL
+1094 D
-1105 FWLAV
+1105 FV
-1110 LWGCRQ
+1110 LPSRQ
-1116 GWHWEYE
+1116 IE
-1123 QGSRSW
+1123 
-1129 LGQDLLCLCLGEH
+1129 LLRITEKRQAYCVRT
-1142 STGVWQGGRSSGA
+1142 S
-1155 SLDSIWCEP
+1155 SLDFPKPHCPAPRKSCPGSVDSSPAESRTAGRGGQRGLGAGSTPGSEP
-1164 QPGLP
+1164 
-1169 TARLSPSLLLL
+1169 
-1180 HPSQTCTG
+1180 G
-1188 CRTRR
+1188 CRTRSDEWTQDLPEQQPEQPGGLAEQGKKPGSVTLR
-1193 APRRCSWPPTATMT
+1193 VCPQYETGLSKDTSVKLHITSQTA
-1207 PAGRR
+1207 
-1212 ARRSSTWCTPPRGP
+1212 AREVVKLVVLEMNDVSRDVLGG
-1226 SAAAGESPA
+1226 AATVRYGEEQLEHFGLVFAANESEQWLPDDFL
-1235 PSGTVP
+1235 
-1241 RTSCRPTSK
+1241 
-1250 RPHHC
+1250 
-1255 HHHRWRSPGRPLSS
+1255 PLSLHTS
-1269 TTVTSSCPADRSSCC
+1269 QPEGRFYVRIKETSPLVLQYGPATTV
-1284 VSQRRDRR
+1284 
-1292 TAFEPAAWTSPN
+1292 
-1304 HSARR
+1304 
-1309 PESPAPAPLTA
+1309 
-1320 PRQRAG
+1320 
-1326 PRATAASSGWGLAQ
+1326 
-1340 RPAPSTAGAGRAL
+1340 
-1353 SPSSGRA
+1353 
-1360 QLSGLRTSRSSPG
+1360 
-1373 AWPTEGRSWV
+1373 
-1383 LSPCGSVLSTKLDSP
+1383 
-1398 KRPVSRYRSLQR
+1398 
-1410 TAVWLCRAQME
+1410 
-1421 RAGRMGKAGSGG
+1421 
-1433 SRVPHLALPSP
+1433 
-1444 SSTVLGL
+1444 
-1451 RSPGDPQ
+1451 
-1458 HSCPVSLCPCNSD
+1458 
-1471 EAPGSAGWGV
+1471 
-1481 WFCRTDSR
+1481 
-1489 CC
+1489 

>member
-1 MPEQKPYKK
+1 
-10 HSASDCQ
+10 
-17 KGCTVPSTGE
+17 
-27 AWRLEDDC
+27 
-35 TDPPRDPQLGTAVE
+35 
-49 DAPFSYFRTRSFYMR
+49 
-64 KSLSVDNHLGS
+64 
-75 LSYAVHPVET
+75 
-85 KAERVKTK
+85 
-93 LRRQFSLGSADK
+93 
-105 KDFYQPKSE
+105 
-114 SSLSRFAHR
+114 
-123 LSVKQKQEKRRKAE
+123 
-137 YASAELSAFR
+137 
-147 PRSLSIEWSSS
+147 
-158 PKMTQQMR
+158 KMTQQMR

-204 EGSLAGRGEKE
+204 EGSLVGRGEKE
-215 KLRKSYLFQSNA
+215 KLRKSYLFQSNV

-242 ELLKQYSAEELDLN
+242 ELLKQYSPEELDLN

-313 NELTAQVVNEAPN
+313 NELMAQVVNEAPN

-332 EKQLKAWEWRY
+332 EKQLKAWEWRF

-352 FEHARVPDAPTNVH
+352 FEHARVPDAPTSIH
-366 LSVASSSSVQVTF
+366 LSVASSSSLQVTF
-379 WEPLSINSAVVTKYK
+379 WEPLSVNSAVVTKYK
-394 VEWSCSPTFSPPLGE
+394 VEWSCSPTFSPLLGE
-409 AVIDKLKNL
+409 AVIDKLKDL
-418 HFTIRGLVSGTAYY
+418 HFTIQGLVSGTAYH
-432 VQVSAYNMKGWGPP
+432 VRVSAYNMKGWGPP

-622 FFEPIKDKQGNILIV
+622 FFEPVKDKQGNILIV

-670 EPTALDTLLIS
+670 EPTALDTLLVS

-718 PERLPN
+718 PEQLPN
-724 ILCHVKIRSNPNIS
+724 ILCHVKIRSNPNI
-738 RWGLQDSSPRA
+738 
-749 ARLLC
+749 
-754 PIQPKSTHHLL
+754 
-765 LLLLGS
+765 
-771 WQQRNIPP
+771 
-779 QARCLP
+779 
-785 CRTAWSWSKPRSP
+785 
-798 STSTAPTA
+798 
-806 LQVLHCLGEE
+806 
-816 QPSKHSSHSD
+816 
-826 CAFRSTPSCSFF
+826 
-838 HVSVSHFSRE
+838 SRE

-864 AEPEAETSQNHLFQ
+864 TEPEADTSQNPLFQ

-908 LDFGGQV
+908 LDFGDQV

-938 PRSGFLTLPL
+938 PHSGFLTLPL
-948 QIFELVHFFT
+948 QIFEL
-958 YDREFITQYCQ
+958 
-969 VSALLELES
+969 
-978 LLSQQSLR
+978 
-986 EAFSDTELS
+986 
-995 TAKQRHQQVQ
+995 
-1005 DYIQQ
+1005 
-1010 MEEIWREMRWIMDAL
+1010 
-1025 QHARYKQ
+1025 
-1032 PSCGVSLSG
+1032 G
-1041 FLSEAGGAMKEKTQ
+1041 EK
-1055 STSSHLDYLPSPAP
+1055 
-1069 SPETSRKLNS
+1069 R
-1079 GKDSALQSFCQMDSG
+1079 
-1094 DCPCSWGQGGL
+1094 
-1105 FWLAV
+1105 
-1110 LWGCRQ
+1110 
-1116 GWHWEYE
+1116 
-1123 QGSRSW
+1123 
-1129 LGQDLLCLCLGEH
+1129 
-1142 STGVWQGGRSSGA
+1142 
-1155 SLDSIWCEP
+1155 
-1164 QPGLP
+1164 
-1169 TARLSPSLLLL
+1169 
-1180 HPSQTCTG
+1180 
-1188 CRTRR
+1188 
-1193 APRRCSWPPTATMT
+1193 
-1207 PAGRR
+1207 
-1212 ARRSSTWCTPPRGP
+1212 
-1226 SAAAGESPA
+1226 
-1235 PSGTVP
+1235 
-1241 RTSCRPTSK
+1241 
-1250 RPHHC
+1250 
-1255 HHHRWRSPGRPLSS
+1255 
-1269 TTVTSSCPADRSSCC
+1269 
-1284 VSQRRDRR
+1284 
-1292 TAFEPAAWTSPN
+1292 
-1304 HSARR
+1304 
-1309 PESPAPAPLTA
+1309 
-1320 PRQRAG
+1320 
-1326 PRATAASSGWGLAQ
+1326 
-1340 RPAPSTAGAGRAL
+1340 
-1353 SPSSGRA
+1353 
-1360 QLSGLRTSRSSPG
+1360 
-1373 AWPTEGRSWV
+1373 
-1383 LSPCGSVLSTKLDSP
+1383 
-1398 KRPVSRYRSLQR
+1398 
-1410 TAVWLCRAQME
+1410 
-1421 RAGRMGKAGSGG
+1421 
-1433 SRVPHLALPSP
+1433 
-1444 SSTVLGL
+1444 
-1451 RSPGDPQ
+1451 
-1458 HSCPVSLCPCNSD
+1458 
-1471 EAPGSAGWGV
+1471 
-1481 WFCRTDSR
+1481 
-1489 CC
+1489 

>member
-1 MPEQKPYKK
+1 MASFGKLTEYFSLRKSRTELRSRWRGRRSGSCCCSVTECRSLDRKLQRPLLGKSRTLPSIPQSPVLSRIPLLDSAAYREEMPEQKPYKK
-10 HSASDCQ
+10 ASASDRQ

-35 TDPPRDPQLGTAVE
+35 TDPPRDPQLSTAVE

-75 LSYAVHPVET
+75 LSYTVHPAET

-137 YASAELSAFR
+137 YGSAELSAFR

-242 ELLKQYSAEELDLN
+242 ELLKQYSPEELDLN

-268 AIMTNNAPIARALL
+268 AIMTNNAPIAKALL

-332 EKQLKAWEWRY
+332 EKQLRAWEWRY

-352 FEHARVPDAPTNVH
+352 FEHARVPDAPANVH
-366 LSVASSSSVQVTF
+366 LSVASSSSVLVTF
-379 WEPLSINSAVVTKYK
+379 WEPLSVNSAVVTKYK

-409 AVIDKLKNL
+409 AVVDKLKNL
-418 HFTIRGLVSGTAYY
+418 HFTIHGLVSGTAYY

-622 FFEPIKDKQGNILIV
+622 FFEPVKDKQGNILIV

-660 TSRKSVSSPE
+660 TSRKSVSSPD

-691 SSHALSPGLYLG
+691 SSHALSSGLYLG

-738 RWGLQDSSPRA
+738 R
-749 ARLLC
+749 
-754 PIQPKSTHHLL
+754 
-765 LLLLGS
+765 
-771 WQQRNIPP
+771 
-779 QARCLP
+779 
-785 CRTAWSWSKPRSP
+785 
-798 STSTAPTA
+798 
-806 LQVLHCLGEE
+806 
-816 QPSKHSSHSD
+816 
-826 CAFRSTPSCSFF
+826 
-838 HVSVSHFSRE
+838 E

-864 AEPEAETSQNHLFQ
+864 AEPEAETSRNYLFQ
-878 ELQVAIKELMTLV
+878 ELQVAIKELMALV

-986 EAFSDTELS
+986 EAFSDAELS

-1032 PSCGVSLSG
+1032 PSCGVSLSS
-1041 FLSEAGGAMKEKTQ
+1041 FLGEAGGPAKEKTQ
-1055 STSSHLDYLPSPAP
+1055 STSSHFDYLPSPAP
-1069 SPETSRKLNS
+1069 SPETNRKLNS
-1079 GKDSALQSFCQMDSG
+1079 DSHGLSDEEGSSEVFLATDSDYDSSRAQSPKELDLVYSSSGPDCCSRKAARTLRDSAPDVLQTHELKTPPPPPPLEEPRPPPELYDSDFVLPSRQIELLRITEKRQAYCVRTSSLDFPKPRCQAARKSCPGSVDSSPTESRTTGHCGQLRLGTGSMPSPERGRGGQGSESVFRTRSDEWTQSFQ
-1094 DCPCSWGQGGL
+1094 
-1105 FWLAV
+1105 
-1110 LWGCRQ
+1110 
-1116 GWHWEYE
+1116 E
-1123 QGSRSW
+1123 QP
-1129 LGQDLLCLCLGEH
+1129 E
-1142 STGVWQGGRSSGA
+1142 
-1155 SLDSIWCEP
+1155 
-1164 QPGLP
+1164 QPGCLTDRGKKP
-1169 TARLSPSLLLL
+1169 DSVTLRVCPQYETGLSKETSVKL
-1180 HPSQTCTG
+1180 HITSQT
-1188 CRTRR
+1188 
-1193 APRRCSWPPTATMT
+1193 S
-1207 PAGRR
+1207 
-1212 ARRSSTWCTPPRGP
+1212 
-1226 SAAAGESPA
+1226 AGEVVKLVVLEMNDVSRGVLGGSA
-1235 PSGTVP
+1235 TFCYDEEQLEHFGLVFASEE
-1241 RTSCRPTSK
+1241 SE
-1250 RPHHC
+1250 
-1255 HHHRWRSPGRPLSS
+1255 RWLPDDFLPLSLQTTRPEGRFYVRIKETS
-1269 TTVTSSCPADRSSCC
+1269 PLVLQYGPATTV
-1284 VSQRRDRR
+1284 
-1292 TAFEPAAWTSPN
+1292 
-1304 HSARR
+1304 
-1309 PESPAPAPLTA
+1309 
-1320 PRQRAG
+1320 
-1326 PRATAASSGWGLAQ
+1326 
-1340 RPAPSTAGAGRAL
+1340 
-1353 SPSSGRA
+1353 
-1360 QLSGLRTSRSSPG
+1360 
-1373 AWPTEGRSWV
+1373 
-1383 LSPCGSVLSTKLDSP
+1383 
-1398 KRPVSRYRSLQR
+1398 
-1410 TAVWLCRAQME
+1410 
-1421 RAGRMGKAGSGG
+1421 
-1433 SRVPHLALPSP
+1433 
-1444 SSTVLGL
+1444 
-1451 RSPGDPQ
+1451 
-1458 HSCPVSLCPCNSD
+1458 
-1471 EAPGSAGWGV
+1471 
-1481 WFCRTDSR
+1481 
-1489 CC
+1489 